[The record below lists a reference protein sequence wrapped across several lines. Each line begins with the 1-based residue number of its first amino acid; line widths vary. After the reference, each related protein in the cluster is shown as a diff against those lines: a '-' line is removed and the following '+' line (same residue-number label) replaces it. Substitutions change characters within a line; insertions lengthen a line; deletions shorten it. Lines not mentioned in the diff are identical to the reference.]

1 MTENIENNTKVK
13 GFFKKE
19 SKNLGNLT
27 VDFIQ
32 DFYPSYSVNND
43 IVDSLQNKEKEDSL
57 HLLNNSFTFYRICE
71 CKIYDVEDRFEY
83 FLEKLKKLFTTAYSI
98 KRNICYGIVSNNG
111 NVSLV
116 LGVYNKNSEDEAI
129 LPVIKGLLSG
139 IKIEKYDKKFINEK
153 DDNGKYKNRYVGC
166 ISGVPA
172 VKIDGEY
179 QKKDLSSLIRSLNKQ
194 NYTIMVLCKPIN
206 EDKIQEKINKAI
218 KIQDDCFAISKRT
231 LSLQTGKSEG
241 DTQTKNYN
249 ETKGKNENKSSGT
262 SMSGAVPL
270 AAAGAGLGSVIPGL
284 GTVSGGLI
292 GFIVGSTLN
301 FNMNKQEG
309 TNYSITEGYSKAI
322 SKTITENESI
332 SGDIQNGFAI
342 ELMKMAENMIER
354 LKIGRN
360 IGMWE
365 TLVSY
370 SSDSKL
376 AMDII
381 QGSLYS
387 EIASE
392 VTEILPPRVFPYFK
406 NKDATEQAII
416 PKGFF
421 DKNTKNKLCSLVTSE
436 EICGICSI
444 PIDNTFGF
452 EINESKGYALN
463 FVKGENYKTLGYVC
477 EYENPLENVPFGLS
491 EDDLNKHT
499 FVCGITGSGK
509 TNTVKKILESIDKP
523 FLVIEP
529 VKKEYRNIK
538 KDVEVY
544 TMGRPEINCIKM
556 NPFYVPMG
564 ISLQQHIDSLKDL
577 FSASFSFYGPMPY
590 IVEKCFYRI
599 YENKGWNLTFGLHS
613 YYLEKNKNNLSEEL
627 FDNNKLEEFYETTS
641 HKYLFPNMQDLKD
654 DVEYYINNE
663 MTYEGEVKG
672 NIEGAIKARI
682 DSLCVGAKGYMFNT
696 NENNMFDEYTV
707 EKENKILKL
716 NTILNQNSVFELEG
730 LADDS
735 DKAFAL
741 GLLIIY
747 INEYRQVNKEI
758 DNTKGLKHLLVIE
771 EAHRLLKNVST
782 EKNED
787 IGNPKGKAV
796 EHFTNMLAEMRSYGQ
811 GVIVAEQIPTKL
823 APDVI
828 KNSSN
833 KIIHR
838 IIAKDD
844 QEVIA
849 NTIGVYPKD
858 SIYLGNSKTGYTLC
872 HKEGM
877 VQPVIVKID
886 EVKSEN
892 KSDKQLYL
900 KDIDDKIF
908 NINKSII
915 KNQLSEYISV
925 WAVKT
930 LVSMMYNPNAEEIFN
945 GLNLAYEE
953 IENKIDLS
961 FINLIPSNKYKKQ
974 DYIKKCIY
982 ESIISLLV
990 SGVFS
995 NHKLPT
1001 DKFVSLID
1009 EIIKNPYILNEDND
1023 KDEDDDI
1030 IIKNKDKLLEEFGSF
1045 YNREP
1050 KNKSVEIV
1058 AQLYSKEYV
1067 NNYNITKAIDNFTLK
1082 SNNQF
1087 VEDVKNYLENK
1098 EKEVIK

>member
-1 MTENIENNTKVK
+1 MEDKKDIIIKEFEDDTKT
-13 GFFKKE
+13 
-19 SKNLGNLT
+19 LGEKT
-27 VDFIQ
+27 VNFIQ
-32 DFYPSYSVNND
+32 NFYPSYSVNND
-43 IVDSLQNKEKEDSL
+43 IAELEKENSL
-57 HLLNNSFTFYRICE
+57 DLLNSFTFYKICE
-71 CKIYDVEDRFEY
+71 CKIYNVDDRFEY
-83 FLEKLKKLFTTAYSI
+83 FLEKLKKLFTAAYSMN
-98 KRNICYGIVSNNG
+98 RNVYYGIVGDNG

-116 LGVYNKNSEDEAI
+116 LGVDAKNDKNETI
-129 LPVIKGLLSG
+129 LSIIKGLLSG
-139 IKIEKYDKKFINEK
+139 IKIEKYDKKFVIEK
-153 DDNGKYKNRYVGC
+153 DDNGKDKKRYVGC

-179 QKKDLSSLIRSLNKQ
+179 QKKDLSPLIRSLNKE
-194 NYTIMVLCKPIN
+194 NYTIMILCKPLKQ
-206 EDKIQEKINKAI
+206 DDIQEKIDKAI
-218 KIQDDCFAISKRT
+218 NIQDKCFAISKRT

-241 DTQTKNYN
+241 ETHTKSHSESEGQSIGVSAAPLLALAGAAIGSAILPGVGTSIGGGIGAMIGSAFNAN
-249 ETKGKNENKSSGT
+249 KTKG
-262 SMSGAVPL
+262 
-270 AAAGAGLGSVIPGL
+270 
-284 GTVSGGLI
+284 
-292 GFIVGSTLN
+292 
-301 FNMNKQEG
+301 
-309 TNYSITEGYSKAI
+309 TNHSYSEAI
-322 SKTITENESI
+322 SKTINENESI

-342 ELMKMAENMIER
+342 ELMKMAESTIER

-365 TLVSY
+365 TVISY

-392 VTEILPPRVFPYFK
+392 VPEILPPVVFPYE
-406 NKDATEQAII
+406 NAIEEQAII

-421 DKNTKNKLCSLVTSE
+421 ENEKDYKNNLCSLITSE

-444 PIDNTFGF
+444 PIENTFGF

-463 FVKGENYKTLGYVC
+463 YLKKENDKTLGYVC
-477 EYENPLENVPFGLS
+477 EYDNPLDNVPFGLS
-491 EDDLNKHT
+491 EEDLNKHV

-509 TNTVKKILESIDKP
+509 TNTVKKILESVNEP

-538 KDVEVY
+538 KDIEVY

-590 IVEKCFYRI
+590 IFEKCLYNI
-599 YENKGWNLTFGLHS
+599 YEKKGWNLTFGLHS
-613 YYLEKNKNNLSEEL
+613 YYLEENKNNLSEEL
-627 FDNNKLEEFYETTS
+627 FDNKKLEEFYKTIS
-641 HKYLFPNMQDLKD
+641 HKYLFPNMQDLKEE
-654 DVEYYINNE
+654 VAKYINK
-663 MTYEGEVKG
+663 MPYKGELKG

-696 NENNMFDEYTV
+696 NDMFDFD
-707 EKENKILKL
+707 I
-716 NTILNQNSVFELEG
+716 IFNQNSVFELEG

-747 INEYRQVNKEI
+747 INEYRQVDKEI
-758 DNTKGLKHLLVIE
+758 NNKKGLKHLLVIE

-833 KIIHR
+833 KIVHR

-844 QEVIA
+844 QEIIA
-849 NTIGVYPKD
+849 NTIGIYPED
-858 SIYLGNSKTGYTLC
+858 AIYLGNSKTGYALC

-886 EVKSEN
+886 EVESN
-892 KSDKQLYL
+892 NISDKNLYE
-900 KDIDDKIF
+900 KNIDDKIF

-930 LVSMMYNPNAEEIFN
+930 LVSIMYNPNAED
-945 GLNLAYEE
+945 LNSA
-953 IENKIDLS
+953 IDNKIDLS
-961 FINLIPSNKYKKQ
+961 SISLIPSNKYKKQ
-974 DYIKKCIY
+974 DYIKQCIY
-982 ESIISLLV
+982 ESIVSLLV

-995 NHKLPT
+995 NHKLPENNFI
-1001 DKFVSLID
+1001 KLID
-1009 EIIKNPYILNEDND
+1009 DTIKIPDNQNLTKLNKEL
-1023 KDEDDDI
+1023 DED
-1030 IIKNKDKLLEEFGSF
+1030 F
-1045 YNREP
+1045 YYHGNS

-1058 AQLYSKEYV
+1058 AQLVSKEYS
-1067 NNYNITKAIDNFTLK
+1067 NNYNIAQLINDFTLK
-1082 SNNQF
+1082 NNNQF
-1087 VEDVKNYLENK
+1087 IEDVKNYLEYLENK
-1098 EKEVIK
+1098 EENEVIK

>member
-1 MTENIENNTKVK
+1 MGDKKDIIKFEDDTKTLGALTEN
-13 GFFKKE
+13 
-19 SKNLGNLT
+19 
-27 VDFIQ
+27 FIQ
-32 DFYPSYSVNND
+32 NFYPSYSVNNN
-43 IVDSLQNKEKEDSL
+43 IAELEKENSL
-57 HLLNNSFTFYRICE
+57 DLLNSFTFYKICE
-71 CKIYDVEDRFEY
+71 CKIYDVDDRFEY
-83 FLEKLKKLFTTAYSI
+83 FLEKLKKLFTAAYSMNR
-98 KRNICYGIVSNNG
+98 KVYYGIVGDNG

-116 LGVYNKNSEDEAI
+116 LGVDAKNDENETI
-129 LPVIKGLLSG
+129 LSIIKGLLSG
-139 IKIEKYDKKFINEK
+139 IKIEKYDKKFVIEK
-153 DDNGKYKNRYVGC
+153 DDNGKDKKRYVGC

-179 QKKDLSSLIRSLNKQ
+179 QKKDLSPLIRSLNKE
-194 NYTIMVLCKPIN
+194 NYTIMILCKPLKQ
-206 EDKIQEKINKAI
+206 DDIQEKIDKAI
-218 KIQDDCFAISKRT
+218 NIQDKCFAISKRT
-231 LSLQTGKSEG
+231 LSLQTGETNTESR
-241 DTQTKNYN
+241 N
-249 ETKGKNENKSSGT
+249 ETTGKSDGQSIGV
-262 SMSGAVPL
+262 SAAPL
-270 AAAGAGLGSVIPGL
+270 LALAGAAIGSAIPGV
-284 GTVSGGLI
+284 GTFIGGGIGALI
-292 GFIVGSTLN
+292 GSA
-301 FNMNKQEG
+301 FNASKTKG
-309 TNYSITEGYSKAI
+309 TNHSYSEAI
-322 SKTITENESI
+322 SKTINENESI

-342 ELMKMAENMIER
+342 ELMKMTESTIER

-365 TLVSY
+365 TVISY

-392 VTEILPPRVFPYFK
+392 VPEILPPVVFPYE
-406 NKDATEQAII
+406 NAIEEQAII

-421 DKNTKNKLCSLVTSE
+421 ENEKDYKNNLCSLITSE

-444 PIDNTFGF
+444 PIENTFGF

-463 FVKGENYKTLGYVC
+463 YLKKENDKTLGHVC
-477 EYENPLENVPFGLS
+477 EYDNPLDNVPFGLS
-491 EDDLNKHT
+491 EEDLNKHV

-509 TNTVKKILESIDKP
+509 TNTVKKILESVNEP

-538 KDVEVY
+538 KDIEVY

-590 IVEKCFYRI
+590 IFEKCLYRI
-599 YENKGWNLTFGLHS
+599 YEKKGWNLTFGLHS
-613 YYLEKNKNNLSEEL
+613 YYLEKYKNNLSEEL
-627 FDNNKLEEFYETTS
+627 FDNKKLEEFYKTIS
-641 HKYLFPNMQDLKD
+641 HKYLFPNMQDLKEE
-654 DVEYYINNE
+654 VANYIKT
-663 MTYEGEVKG
+663 MSYEGELKG

-696 NENNMFDEYTV
+696 NDMFDFD
-707 EKENKILKL
+707 I
-716 NTILNQNSVFELEG
+716 IFNQNSVFELEG

-747 INEYRQVNKEI
+747 INEYRQVDKEI
-758 DNTKGLKHLLVIE
+758 NNKKGLKHLLVIE

-796 EHFTNMLAEMRSYGQ
+796 EHFTNMLAEIRSYGQ

-833 KIIHR
+833 KIVHR

-849 NTIGVYPKD
+849 NTIGIYPED
-858 SIYLGNSKTGYTLC
+858 AIYLGNSKTGYALC

-886 EVKSEN
+886 EVESN
-892 KSDKQLYL
+892 NISDKNLYE
-900 KDIDDKIF
+900 KNIDEKIK

-930 LVSMMYNPNAEEIFN
+930 LVSIMYNPNDKELYE
-945 GLNLAYEE
+945 GLDFAYNETD
-953 IENKIDLS
+953 NKIRLDS
-961 FINLIPSNKYKKQ
+961 ISLIKCNNKK
-974 DYIKKCIY
+974 DYIIECIN
-982 ESIISLLV
+982 EAIISLLV

-995 NHKLPT
+995 NHKFPT
-1001 DKFVSLID
+1001 DEFVSLID
-1009 EIIKNPYILNEDND
+1009 EIIHNPIILNDVVNKEDEQ
-1023 KDEDDDI
+1023 DECEQDI
-1030 IIKNKDKLLEEFGSF
+1030 TKKLYLLNEFENF
-1045 YNREP
+1045 YNGEP

-1058 AQLYSKEYV
+1058 AQLVSKEYS
-1067 NNYNITKAIDNFTLK
+1067 NNYNITQLINDFTLK
-1082 SNNQF
+1082 NNNQF
-1087 VEDVKNYLENK
+1087 IEDVKNYLEYLENK
-1098 EKEVIK
+1098 EEKEVIK

>member
-1 MTENIENNTKVK
+1 MEDKKDIIIKEFEKDTEK
-13 GFFKKE
+13 
-19 SKNLGNLT
+19 LGELT
-27 VDFIQ
+27 VDFIK

-43 IVDSLQNKEKEDSL
+43 IAKLEKENSL
-57 HLLNNSFTFYRICE
+57 DLLNSFTFHKICE
-71 CKIYDVEDRFEY
+71 CKIYDVDDRFEY
-83 FLEKLKKLFTTAYSI
+83 FLEKLKKLFTAAYSMN
-98 KRNICYGIVSNNG
+98 RNVYYGIVGNNG

-116 LGVYNKNSEDEAI
+116 LGVDAKNGENETI
-129 LPVIKGLLSG
+129 LSIIKGLLSG
-139 IKIEKYDKKFINEK
+139 IKIEKYDKKFVIEK
-153 DDNGKYKNRYVGC
+153 DDNGKDKKRFVGC

-179 QKKDLSSLIRSLNKQ
+179 QKKDLSPLIRSLNKE
-194 NYTIMVLCKPIN
+194 NYTIMILCKPLKKESIPNKIN
-206 EDKIQEKINKAI
+206 EAIN
-218 KIQDDCFAISKRT
+218 IQDKCFAISKRSISYQKGIAIGENKT
-231 LSLQTGKSEG
+231 TTEGVNYSKTQSSNFVMRLVDFFRGSQTETEGKSE
-241 DTQTKNYN
+241 
-249 ETKGKNENKSSGT
+249 
-262 SMSGAVPL
+262 
-270 AAAGAGLGSVIPGL
+270 SV
-284 GTVSGGLI
+284 S
-292 GFIVGSTLN
+292 
-301 FNMNKQEG
+301 E
-309 TNYSITEGYSKAI
+309 AI
-322 SKTITENESI
+322 SKTINENESI

-342 ELMKMAENMIER
+342 ELMKMAESTIER

-365 TLVSY
+365 TVISY

-392 VTEILPPRVFPYFK
+392 VPEILPPVVFPYK
-406 NKDATEQAII
+406 ETIEEQAII

-421 DKNTKNKLCSLVTSE
+421 ENEKDYKNNLCSLITSE

-444 PIDNTFGF
+444 PIENTFGF

-463 FVKGENYKTLGYVC
+463 YLKKENDKTLGYVC
-477 EYENPLENVPFGLS
+477 EYDNPLDNIPFGLS
-491 EDDLNKHT
+491 EEDLNKHV

-509 TNTVKKILESIDKP
+509 TNTVKKILESVNEP

-538 KDVEVY
+538 KDIEVY

-590 IVEKCFYRI
+590 IFEKCLYNI
-599 YENKGWNLTFGLHS
+599 YEKKGWNLTFGLHS
-613 YYLEKNKNNLSEEL
+613 YYLEENKNNLSEEL
-627 FDNNKLEEFYETTS
+627 FDNKKLEEFYKTIS
-641 HKYLFPNMQDLKD
+641 HKYLFPNMQDLKEE
-654 DVEYYINNE
+654 VANYIKT
-663 MTYEGEVKG
+663 MSYEGDVKG

-696 NENNMFDEYTV
+696 NDMFDFD
-707 EKENKILKL
+707 I
-716 NTILNQNSVFELEG
+716 IFNQNSVFELEG

-747 INEYRQVNKEI
+747 INEYRQVDKEI
-758 DNTKGLKHLLVIE
+758 NNKKGFKHLLVIE

-833 KIIHR
+833 KIVHR

-849 NTIGVYPKD
+849 NTIGIYPED
-858 SIYLGNSKTGYTLC
+858 AIYLGNSKTGYALC

-886 EVKSEN
+886 EVESN
-892 KSDKQLYL
+892 NISDKNLYE
-900 KDIDDKIF
+900 KNIDEKIK
-908 NINKSII
+908 NINKSVI
-915 KNQLSEYISV
+915 KKQLSNDIYA
-925 WAVKT
+925 WACKT
-930 LVSMMYNPNAEEIFN
+930 LISLMYNPNDKELYEGLDFAYNEID
-945 GLNLAYEE
+945 
-953 IENKIDLS
+953 NKIRLDS
-961 FINLIPSNKYKKQ
+961 ISLIKCNNKK
-974 DYIKKCIY
+974 DYIIECIN
-982 ESIISLLV
+982 EAIISLLV

-1001 DKFVSLID
+1001 DEFVSLID
-1009 EIIKNPYILNEDND
+1009 EIIHNPIILNDVVNKEDEQ
-1023 KDEDDDI
+1023 DECEQDI
-1030 IIKNKDKLLEEFGSF
+1030 TKKLYLLNEFENF
-1045 YNREP
+1045 YNGEP
-1050 KNKSVEIV
+1050 RNKSVEIV
-1058 AQLYSKEYV
+1058 AQLVSKEYS
-1067 NNYNITKAIDNFTLK
+1067 NNYNIAQLINDFILK
-1082 SNNQF
+1082 NNNKF
-1087 VEDVKNYLENK
+1087 IEDVKNYLEYLENK
-1098 EKEVIK
+1098 EEKEVIK

>member
-1 MTENIENNTKVK
+1 MTANVIDNKENNTKLK
-13 GFFKKE
+13 KFFEEE

-27 VDFIQ
+27 VDFIK

-43 IVDSLQNKEKEDSL
+43 IAELEKENSL
-57 HLLNNSFTFYRICE
+57 DLLNSFTFYKICE
-71 CKIYDVEDRFEY
+71 CKIYDVDDRFEY
-83 FLEKLKKLFTTAYSI
+83 FLEKLKKLFTAAYSMN
-98 KRNICYGIVSNNG
+98 RNVYYGIVGNNG

-116 LGVYNKNSEDEAI
+116 LGVDAKNDENETI
-129 LPVIKGLLSG
+129 LSIIKGLLSG
-139 IKIEKYDKKFINEK
+139 IKIEKYDKKFVIEK
-153 DDNGKYKNRYVGC
+153 DDNGKDKKRFVGC

-179 QKKDLSSLIRSLNKQ
+179 QKKDLSPLIRSLNKE
-194 NYTIMVLCKPIN
+194 NYTIMILCKPLKQ
-206 EDKIQEKINKAI
+206 DDIQEKIDKAI
-218 KIQDDCFAISKRT
+218 KIQDKCFAISKRT

-241 DTQTKNYN
+241 ETHTKSHSESEGQSIGVSAAPLLALAGAAIGSAIPGVGTVIGGGIGSLIGSAFNASK
-249 ETKGKNENKSSGT
+249 TKG
-262 SMSGAVPL
+262 
-270 AAAGAGLGSVIPGL
+270 
-284 GTVSGGLI
+284 
-292 GFIVGSTLN
+292 
-301 FNMNKQEG
+301 
-309 TNYSITEGYSKAI
+309 TNHSYSEAI
-322 SKTITENESI
+322 SKTINENESI

-342 ELMKMAENMIER
+342 ELMKMAESTIER

-365 TLVSY
+365 TVISY

-392 VTEILPPRVFPYFK
+392 VPEILPPVVFPYE
-406 NKDATEQAII
+406 NAIEEQAII

-421 DKNTKNKLCSLVTSE
+421 ENEKDYKNNLCSLITSE

-444 PIDNTFGF
+444 PIENTFGF

-463 FVKGENYKTLGYVC
+463 YLKKENDKTLGYVC
-477 EYENPLENVPFGLS
+477 EYDNPLDNVPFGLS
-491 EDDLNKHT
+491 EEDLNKHV

-509 TNTVKKILESIDKP
+509 TNTVKKILESVNEP

-538 KDVEVY
+538 KDIEVY

-590 IVEKCFYRI
+590 IVEKCLYRI
-599 YENKGWNLTFGLHS
+599 YEKKGWNLTFGLHS
-613 YYLEKNKNNLSEEL
+613 YYLEENKNNLSEEL
-627 FDNNKLEEFYETTS
+627 FDNSKLEEFYKTIS

-654 DVEYYINNE
+654 DVNYYINNE
-663 MTYEGEVKG
+663 MTYEGELKG

-696 NENNMFDEYTV
+696 NDMFDFD
-707 EKENKILKL
+707 I
-716 NTILNQNSVFELEG
+716 IFNQNSVFELEG

-747 INEYRQVNKEI
+747 INEYRQVDKEI
-758 DNTKGLKHLLVIE
+758 NNKKGLKHLLVIE

-833 KIIHR
+833 KIVHR

-844 QEVIA
+844 QEIIA
-849 NTIGVYPKD
+849 NTIGIYPED
-858 SIYLGNSKTGYTLC
+858 AIYLGNSKTGYALC
-872 HKEGM
+872 YKEGM

-886 EVKSEN
+886 EVESN
-892 KSDKQLYL
+892 NISDKNLYE
-900 KDIDDKIF
+900 KNIDDKIF

-930 LVSMMYNPNAEEIFN
+930 LVSIMYNPNAED
-945 GLNLAYEE
+945 LNSA
-953 IENKIDLS
+953 IDNKIDLS
-961 FINLIPSNKYKKQ
+961 SISLIPSNKYKKQ
-974 DYIKKCIY
+974 DYIKQCIY
-982 ESIISLLV
+982 ESIVSLLV

-1001 DKFVSLID
+1001 DEFVSLID
-1009 EIIKNPYILNEDND
+1009 EIIHNPIILNDVVNKEDEQ
-1023 KDEDDDI
+1023 DECEQDI
-1030 IIKNKDKLLEEFGSF
+1030 TKKLYLLNEFENF
-1045 YNREP
+1045 YNGEA

-1058 AQLYSKEYV
+1058 AQLVSKEYS
-1067 NNYNITKAIDNFTLK
+1067 NNYNIAQLINDFTLK
-1082 SNNQF
+1082 NNNQF
-1087 VEDVKNYLENK
+1087 IEDVKNYLEYLENK
-1098 EKEVIK
+1098 EEKEVIK

>member
-1 MTENIENNTKVK
+1 MGDKKDIIKFEDDTKTLGALTEN
-13 GFFKKE
+13 
-19 SKNLGNLT
+19 
-27 VDFIQ
+27 FIQ
-32 DFYPSYSVNND
+32 NFYPSYSVNNN
-43 IVDSLQNKEKEDSL
+43 IAELEKENSL
-57 HLLNNSFTFYRICE
+57 DLLNSFTFYKICE
-71 CKIYDVEDRFEY
+71 CKIYNVDDRFEY
-83 FLEKLKKLFTTAYSI
+83 FLEKLKKLFTAAYSMN
-98 KRNICYGIVSNNG
+98 RNVYYGIVGDNG

-116 LGVYNKNSEDEAI
+116 LGVDDKNGENETI
-129 LPVIKGLLSG
+129 LSIIKGLLSG
-139 IKIEKYDKKFINEK
+139 IKIEKYDKKFVIEK
-153 DDNGKYKNRYVGC
+153 DDNGKDKKRFVGC

-179 QKKDLSSLIRSLNKQ
+179 QKKDLSHLIRSLNKE
-194 NYTIMVLCKPIN
+194 NYTIMILCKPLKQESIQNKIN
-206 EDKIQEKINKAI
+206 EAIN
-218 KIQDDCFAISKRT
+218 IQDKCFAISKRSISYQKGSSEGKT
-231 LSLQTGKSEG
+231 KTITDGISYNKTQSSNFIMRLVDFFRGSQTKTEGKSE
-241 DTQTKNYN
+241 
-249 ETKGKNENKSSGT
+249 
-262 SMSGAVPL
+262 
-270 AAAGAGLGSVIPGL
+270 SV
-284 GTVSGGLI
+284 S
-292 GFIVGSTLN
+292 
-301 FNMNKQEG
+301 E
-309 TNYSITEGYSKAI
+309 AI
-322 SKTITENESI
+322 STTINENESI

-342 ELMKMAENMIER
+342 ELMKMAESTIER

-365 TLVSY
+365 TVISY

-392 VTEILPPRVFPYFK
+392 VPEILPPVVFSYK
-406 NKDATEQAII
+406 NAIEEQAII

-421 DKNTKNKLCSLVTSE
+421 ENEKDYKNNLCSLITSE

-444 PIDNTFGF
+444 PIENTFGF

-463 FVKGENYKTLGYVC
+463 YLKKENDKTLGYVC
-477 EYENPLENVPFGLS
+477 EYDNLLDNVPFGLS
-491 EDDLNKHT
+491 EEDLNKHV

-509 TNTVKKILESIDKP
+509 TNTVKKILESVNEP

-538 KDVEVY
+538 KDIEVY

-590 IVEKCFYRI
+590 IFEKCLYNI
-599 YENKGWNLTFGLHS
+599 YEKKGWNLTFGLHS
-613 YYLEKNKNNLSEEL
+613 YYLEKYKNNLSEEL
-627 FDNNKLEEFYETTS
+627 FDNKKLEEFYKTIS
-641 HKYLFPNMQDLKD
+641 HKYLFPNMQDLKEE
-654 DVEYYINNE
+654 VANYIKT
-663 MTYEGEVKG
+663 MSYEGELKG

-696 NENNMFDEYTV
+696 NDMFDFD
-707 EKENKILKL
+707 I
-716 NTILNQNSVFELEG
+716 IFNQNSVFELEG

-747 INEYRQVNKEI
+747 INEYRQVDKEI
-758 DNTKGLKHLLVIE
+758 NNKKGLKHLLVIE

-833 KIIHR
+833 KIVHR

-849 NTIGVYPKD
+849 NSIGIYPED
-858 SIYLGNSKTGYTLC
+858 AIYLGNSKTGYALC

-886 EVKSEN
+886 EVESN
-892 KSDKQLYL
+892 NILDKNLYR
-900 KDIDDKIF
+900 KDIDEKIK
-908 NINKSII
+908 NINKSVI
-915 KNQLSEYISV
+915 KNQMPKYISA
-925 WAVKT
+925 WAIKT
-930 LVSMMYNPNAEEIFN
+930 LISLMYNPNDKELYEGLDFAYNEID
-945 GLNLAYEE
+945 
-953 IENKIDLS
+953 NKIRLDS
-961 FINLIPSNKYKKQ
+961 ISLIKCNNKK
-974 DYIKKCIY
+974 DYIIECIN
-982 ESIISLLV
+982 EAIISLLV

-1001 DKFVSLID
+1001 DEFVSLID
-1009 EIIKNPYILNEDND
+1009 EIIHNPIILNDVVNKEDEQ
-1023 KDEDDDI
+1023 DECEQDI
-1030 IIKNKDKLLEEFGSF
+1030 TKKLYLLNEFENF
-1045 YNREP
+1045 YNGEP

-1058 AQLYSKEYV
+1058 AQLYSKEYA
-1067 NNYNITKAIDNFTLK
+1067 NNNNITNLINDYTLLE
-1082 SNNQF
+1082 NNQF
-1087 VEDVKNYLENK
+1087 IEDVKNYLEYLENK
-1098 EKEVIK
+1098 E

>member
-1 MTENIENNTKVK
+1 MEDKKDIIKFEDDTKT
-13 GFFKKE
+13 
-19 SKNLGNLT
+19 LGELT
-27 VDFIQ
+27 VNFIQ
-32 DFYPSYSVNND
+32 NFYPSYSVNND
-43 IVDSLQNKEKEDSL
+43 IPELKKENSLD
-57 HLLNNSFTFYRICE
+57 LLNSFTFYKICE
-71 CKIYDVEDRFEY
+71 CKIYDVDDRFEY
-83 FLEKLKKLFTTAYSI
+83 FLEKLKKLFTAAYSMN
-98 KRNICYGIVSNNG
+98 RNVYYGIVGNNG

-116 LGVYNKNSEDEAI
+116 LGVDAKNDENETI
-129 LPVIKGLLSG
+129 LSIIKGLLSG
-139 IKIEKYDKKFINEK
+139 IKIEKYDKKFVIEK
-153 DDNGKYKNRYVGC
+153 DDNGKDKKRFVGC

-179 QKKDLSSLIRSLNKQ
+179 QKKDLSPLIRSLNKE
-194 NYTIMVLCKPIN
+194 NYTIMILCKPLKK
-206 EDKIQEKINKAI
+206 ESIQEKINKAI
-218 KIQDDCFAISKRT
+218 KIQDECFAISKRT

-241 DTQTKNYN
+241 
-249 ETKGKNENKSSGT
+249 ETHTET
-262 SMSGAVPL
+262 
-270 AAAGAGLGSVIPGL
+270 
-284 GTVSGGLI
+284 
-292 GFIVGSTLN
+292 
-301 FNMNKQEG
+301 EG
-309 TNYSITEGYSKAI
+309 INYSKTQSSNFIMRLVDFFRGSQTETEGKSESVSEAI
-322 SKTITENESI
+322 SKTINENESI

-342 ELMKMAENMIER
+342 ELMKMAESTIER

-365 TLVSY
+365 TVIIY

-392 VTEILPPRVFPYFK
+392 VPEILPPVVFPYE
-406 NKDATEQAII
+406 NAIEEQAII

-421 DKNTKNKLCSLVTSE
+421 ENEKDYKNNLCSLITSE

-444 PIDNTFGF
+444 PIENTFGF

-463 FVKGENYKTLGYVC
+463 YLKKENDKTLGYVC
-477 EYENPLENVPFGLS
+477 EYDNPLDNVPFGLS
-491 EDDLNKHT
+491 EEDLNKHV

-509 TNTVKKILESIDKP
+509 TNTVKKILESVNEP

-529 VKKEYRNIK
+529 AKKEYRNIK
-538 KDVEVY
+538 KDIEVY

-590 IVEKCFYRI
+590 IVEKCLYRI
-599 YENKGWNLTFGLHS
+599 YEKKGWNLTFGLHS
-613 YYLEKNKNNLSEEL
+613 YYLEENKNNLLEEL
-627 FDNNKLEEFYETTS
+627 FDNKKLEEFYITIS
-641 HKYLFPNMQDLKD
+641 HKYLFPNMQDLKEE
-654 DVEYYINNE
+654 VANYIKT
-663 MTYEGEVKG
+663 MSYEGELKG

-696 NENNMFDEYTV
+696 NDMFDFD
-707 EKENKILKL
+707 I
-716 NTILNQNSVFELEG
+716 IFNQNSVFELEG

-747 INEYRQVNKEI
+747 INEYRQVDKEI
-758 DNTKGLKHLLVIE
+758 NNKKGLKHLLVIE

-833 KIIHR
+833 KIVHR

-849 NTIGVYPKD
+849 NTIGIYPED
-858 SIYLGNSKTGYTLC
+858 AIYLGNSKTGYALC

-886 EVKSEN
+886 EVESN
-892 KSDKQLYL
+892 NISDKNLYE
-900 KDIDDKIF
+900 KNIDEKIK

-915 KNQLSEYISV
+915 KNQLSNDIYA

-930 LVSMMYNPNAEEIFN
+930 LVSIMYNPNDKELYEGLDFAYNEIN
-945 GLNLAYEE
+945 
-953 IENKIDLS
+953 NKIYLYS
-961 FINLIPSNKYKKQ
+961 ISLIKCNNKK
-974 DYIKKCIY
+974 DYIIECIN
-982 ESIISLLV
+982 EAIISLLV

-1009 EIIKNPYILNEDND
+1009 EIIHNPIILNDVVNKEDEQ
-1023 KDEDDDI
+1023 DECEQDI
-1030 IIKNKDKLLEEFGSF
+1030 TKKLYLLNEFENF

-1058 AQLYSKEYV
+1058 TQLYSKEYA
-1067 NNYNITKAIDNFTLK
+1067 NNNNITNSINDYTLLK
-1082 SNNQF
+1082 NNQF
-1087 VEDVKNYLENK
+1087 VEDVKNYLEYLENK
-1098 EKEVIK
+1098 EEKEVIK

>member
-1 MTENIENNTKVK
+1 MTANEIDNKENNTKLK
-13 GFFKKE
+13 KFFEEE

-27 VDFIQ
+27 VDFIK

-43 IVDSLQNKEKEDSL
+43 IAKLEKENSL
-57 HLLNNSFTFYRICE
+57 DLLNSFTFYKICE
-71 CKIYDVEDRFEY
+71 CKIYDVDDRFEY
-83 FLEKLKKLFTTAYSI
+83 FLEKLKKLFTAAYSMNR
-98 KRNICYGIVSNNG
+98 KVYYGIVGDNG

-116 LGVYNKNSEDEAI
+116 LGVDAKNDKNETI
-129 LPVIKGLLSG
+129 LSIIKGLLSG
-139 IKIEKYDKKFINEK
+139 IKIEKYDKKFVIEK
-153 DDNGKYKNRYVGC
+153 DDNGKDKKRYVGC

-179 QKKDLSSLIRSLNKQ
+179 QKKDLSPLIRSLNKE
-194 NYTIMVLCKPIN
+194 NYTIMILCKPLKQ
-206 EDKIQEKINKAI
+206 DDIQEKIDKAI
-218 KIQDDCFAISKRT
+218 NIQDKCFAISKRT
-231 LSLQTGKSEG
+231 LSLQTGETNTESR
-241 DTQTKNYN
+241 N
-249 ETKGKNENKSSGT
+249 ETTGKSDGQSIGV
-262 SMSGAVPL
+262 SAAPL
-270 AAAGAGLGSVIPGL
+270 LALAGAAIGSAIPGV
-284 GTVSGGLI
+284 GTVIGGGI
-292 GFIVGSTLN
+292 GAMIGSA
-301 FNMNKQEG
+301 FNASKTKG
-309 TNYSITEGYSKAI
+309 TNHSYSKAI
-322 SKTITENESI
+322 SNTINKNKSI

-342 ELMKMAENMIER
+342 ELMKMAESTIER

-365 TLVSY
+365 TVISY

-392 VTEILPPRVFPYFK
+392 VPEILPPVVFPYK
-406 NKDATEQAII
+406 EAIEEQAII

-421 DKNTKNKLCSLVTSE
+421 ENEKDYKNNLCSLITSE

-444 PIDNTFGF
+444 PIENTFGF

-463 FVKGENYKTLGYVC
+463 YLKKENDKTLGYVC
-477 EYENPLENVPFGLS
+477 EYDNPLDNVPFGLS
-491 EDDLNKHT
+491 EEDLNKHV

-538 KDVEVY
+538 KDIEVY

-590 IVEKCFYRI
+590 IVEKCLYRI
-599 YENKGWNLTFGLHS
+599 YEKKGWNLTFGLHS
-613 YYLEKNKNNLSEEL
+613 YYLEENKNNLSEEL
-627 FDNNKLEEFYETTS
+627 FDNSKLEEFYKTTS
-641 HKYLFPNMQDLKD
+641 HKYLFPNMQDLKEE
-654 DVEYYINNE
+654 VAKYIKT
-663 MTYEGEVKG
+663 MSYEGELKG

-696 NENNMFDEYTV
+696 NDMFDFD
-707 EKENKILKL
+707 I
-716 NTILNQNSVFELEG
+716 IFNQNSVFELEG

-747 INEYRQVNKEI
+747 INEYRQVDKEI
-758 DNTKGLKHLLVIE
+758 NNKKGLKHLLVIE

-833 KIIHR
+833 KIVHR

-849 NTIGVYPKD
+849 NTIGIYPED
-858 SIYLGNSKTGYTLC
+858 AIYLGNSKTGYALC

-886 EVKSEN
+886 EVESN
-892 KSDKQLYL
+892 NISDKNLYE
-900 KDIDDKIF
+900 KNIDEKIK

-930 LVSMMYNPNAEEIFN
+930 LVSIMYNPNAED
-945 GLNLAYEE
+945 LNSA
-953 IENKIDLS
+953 IDNKIDLS
-961 FINLIPSNKYKKQ
+961 SISLIPSNKYKKQ
-974 DYIKKCIY
+974 DYIKQCIY
-982 ESIISLLV
+982 ESIVSLLV

-995 NHKLPT
+995 NHKLPENNFI
-1001 DKFVSLID
+1001 KLID
-1009 EIIKNPYILNEDND
+1009 DTIKIPDNQNLTKLNKEL
-1023 KDEDDDI
+1023 DEY
-1030 IIKNKDKLLEEFGSF
+1030 F
-1045 YNREP
+1045 YYHGNS

-1058 AQLYSKEYV
+1058 AQLVSKEYS
-1067 NNYNITKAIDNFTLK
+1067 NNYNIAQLINDFTLK
-1082 SNNQF
+1082 NNNQF
-1087 VEDVKNYLENK
+1087 IEDVKNYLEYLENK
-1098 EKEVIK
+1098 EEKEVIK

>member
-1 MTENIENNTKVK
+1 MGDKKDIIKFEDDTKT
-13 GFFKKE
+13 
-19 SKNLGNLT
+19 LGELT
-27 VDFIQ
+27 VNFIQ
-32 DFYPSYSVNND
+32 NFYPSYSVNND
-43 IVDSLQNKEKEDSL
+43 IAELEKENSL
-57 HLLNNSFTFYRICE
+57 DLLNSFTFYKICE
-71 CKIYDVEDRFEY
+71 CKIYDVDDRFEY
-83 FLEKLKKLFTTAYSI
+83 FLEKLKKLFTAAYSMN
-98 KRNICYGIVSNNG
+98 RNVYYGIVGDNG

-116 LGVYNKNSEDEAI
+116 FGVDAKNGENETI
-129 LPVIKGLLSG
+129 LSIIKGLLSG
-139 IKIEKYDKKFINEK
+139 IKIEKYDKKFIIEK
-153 DDNGKYKNRYVGC
+153 DDNGKDKKRYVGC

-179 QKKDLSSLIRSLNKQ
+179 QKKDLSPLIRSLNKE
-194 NYTIMVLCKPIN
+194 NYTIMILCKPLKQ
-206 EDKIQEKINKAI
+206 ESIQEKINEAI
-218 KIQDDCFAISKRT
+218 NIQDKCFAISKRT

-241 DTQTKNYN
+241 
-249 ETKGKNENKSSGT
+249 ETHTET
-262 SMSGAVPL
+262 
-270 AAAGAGLGSVIPGL
+270 
-284 GTVSGGLI
+284 
-292 GFIVGSTLN
+292 
-301 FNMNKQEG
+301 EG
-309 TNYSITEGYSKAI
+309 VNYSKTQSSNFIMRLVDFFRGSQTETEGKSESVSEAI
-322 SKTITENESI
+322 SKTINENKSI
-332 SGDIQNGFAI
+332 AGDIQNGFAI
-342 ELMKMAENMIER
+342 ELMKMAESTIER

-365 TLVSY
+365 TVISY

-392 VTEILPPRVFPYFK
+392 VPEILPPVVFPYE
-406 NKDATEQAII
+406 NTIEEQAII

-421 DKNTKNKLCSLVTSE
+421 ENEKDYKNNLCSLITSE

-444 PIDNTFGF
+444 PIENTFGF

-463 FVKGENYKTLGYVC
+463 YLKKENDKTLGYVC
-477 EYENPLENVPFGLS
+477 EYDNPLDNVPFGLS
-491 EDDLNKHT
+491 EEDLNKHV

-509 TNTVKKILESIDKP
+509 TNTVKKILESVNEP

-538 KDVEVY
+538 KDIEVY

-590 IVEKCFYRI
+590 IFEKCLYNI
-599 YENKGWNLTFGLHS
+599 YEKKGWNLTFGLHS
-613 YYLEKNKNNLSEEL
+613 YYLEENKNNLSEEL
-627 FDNNKLEEFYETTS
+627 FDNKKLEEFYKTIS
-641 HKYLFPNMQDLKD
+641 HKYLFPNMQDLKEE
-654 DVEYYINNE
+654 VAKYINK
-663 MTYEGEVKG
+663 MPYKGELKG

-696 NENNMFDEYTV
+696 NDMFDFD
-707 EKENKILKL
+707 I
-716 NTILNQNSVFELEG
+716 IFNQNSVFELEG

-747 INEYRQVNKEI
+747 INEYRQVDKEI
-758 DNTKGLKHLLVIE
+758 NNKKGLKHLLVIE

-811 GVIVAEQIPTKL
+811 GVIVAEQIPNKL

-833 KIIHR
+833 KIVHR

-849 NTIGVYPKD
+849 NSIGIYPED
-858 SIYLGNSKTGYTLC
+858 AIYLGNSKTGYALC

-886 EVKSEN
+886 EVESN
-892 KSDKQLYL
+892 NISDKNLYE
-900 KDIDDKIF
+900 KNIDEKIK
-908 NINKSII
+908 NINKSVI
-915 KNQLSEYISV
+915 KNQLSNDIYA
-925 WAVKT
+925 WACKT
-930 LVSMMYNPNAEEIFN
+930 LISLMYNPNDKELYEGLDFAYNEID
-945 GLNLAYEE
+945 
-953 IENKIDLS
+953 NKIRLDS
-961 FINLIPSNKYKKQ
+961 ISLIKCNNKK
-974 DYIKKCIY
+974 DYIIECIN
-982 ESIISLLV
+982 EAIISLLV

-1001 DKFVSLID
+1001 YEFVSLID
-1009 EIIKNPYILNEDND
+1009 EIIHNPIILNDVVNKEDEQ
-1023 KDEDDDI
+1023 DECEQDI
-1030 IIKNKDKLLEEFGSF
+1030 TKKLYLLNEFENF
-1045 YNREP
+1045 YNVEP

-1058 AQLYSKEYV
+1058 AQLYSKEYA
-1067 NNYNITKAIDNFTLK
+1067 NNNNITNSINDYTLLK
-1082 SNNQF
+1082 NNQF
-1087 VEDVKNYLENK
+1087 VEDVKNYLEYLENK
-1098 EKEVIK
+1098 EEKEVIK

>member
-1 MTENIENNTKVK
+1 MTANEIDNKENNTKLK
-13 GFFKKE
+13 KFFEEE
-19 SKNLGNLT
+19 SKNLGKFT
-27 VDFIQ
+27 IDFIK
-32 DFYPSYSVNND
+32 DFYPSYSVNDD
-43 IVDSLQNKEKEDSL
+43 ILASLPKEDSL
-57 HLLNNSFTFYRICE
+57 YLLNNSFTFYRICE

-98 KRNICYGIVSNNG
+98 KRNICYGIVSDNG

-116 LGVYNKNSEDEAI
+116 LGVDKNSENETI

-153 DDNGKYKNRYVGC
+153 DDNVKDKNRFVGC
-166 ISGVPA
+166 ISGVPT

-179 QKKDLSSLIRSLNKQ
+179 RKKDLSPLIRSLNGQ
-194 NYTIMVLCKPIN
+194 NYTIMVLCKPID
-206 EDKIQEKINKAI
+206 EKKIQEKINKAI
-218 KIQDDCFAISKRT
+218 EIQDKCFAISKRT

-241 DTQTKNYN
+241 DTHTKSYN
-249 ETKGKNENKSSGT
+249 ETNGESESKSFG
-262 SMSGAVPL
+262 MSGAIPL
-270 AAAGAGLGSVIPGL
+270 AAAGAGLGSVIPVL
-284 GTVSGGLI
+284 GTVAGASIGL
-292 GFIVGSTLN
+292 IVGSALN
-301 FNMNKQEG
+301 FNKSKG
-309 TNYSITEGYSKAI
+309 TNHSITEGYSDAI

-370 SSDSKL
+370 SSDSEL

-392 VTEILPPRVFPYFK
+392 TPEILHPRVFPYFK

-421 DKNTKNKLCSLVTSE
+421 ENEENKENQLCSLVTSE

-452 EINESKGYALN
+452 EINEAKGYALN
-463 FVKGENYKTLGYVC
+463 FVKRENDKTLGYVC
-477 EYENPLENVPFGLS
+477 EYDRPLDNVPFGLS

-556 NPFYVPMG
+556 NPFYVPIG

-590 IVEKCFYRI
+590 IVEKCLYRI
-599 YENKGWNLTFGLHS
+599 YEKKGWNLTFGLHS
-613 YYLEKNKNNLSEEL
+613 YYIEKNKNNLSEEL
-627 FDNNKLEEFYETTS
+627 FDNSKLEEFYKTIS

-654 DVEYYINNE
+654 DVNYYINNE

-696 NENNMFDEYTV
+696 NDMFDFD
-707 EKENKILKL
+707 
-716 NTILNQNSVFELEG
+716 TIFNQNSVFELEG

-771 EAHRLLKNVST
+771 EAHRLLKNIST

-796 EHFTNMLAEMRSYGQ
+796 EHFTNMLAEMRSYRQ

-849 NTIGVYPKD
+849 NTVGVYPKD
-858 SIYLGNSKTGYTLC
+858 AIYLGNSKTGYALC

-900 KDIDDKIF
+900 KDIDEKIF

-915 KNQLSEYISV
+915 KNQLSEYISA

-930 LVSMMYNPNAEEIFN
+930 LVSIMYNPNAEEIFN
-945 GLNLAYEE
+945 GLNFAYEE
-953 IENKIDLS
+953 IDNKIYLDSISLIKCDNKKDCIIQCINEEI
-961 FINLIPSNKYKKQ
+961 INL
-974 DYIKKCIY
+974 
-982 ESIISLLV
+982 LA

-1001 DKFVSLID
+1001 DEFVSLID
-1009 EIIKNPYILNEDND
+1009 EIIKNPYILDAYYILDEDND
-1023 KDEDDDI
+1023 KDNDENDEI
-1030 IIKNKDKLLEEFGSF
+1030 MIKIKNKDKLLEEFGSF

-1050 KNKSVEIV
+1050 KNKSLEIV
-1058 AQLYSKEYV
+1058 AQLYSKEYA

-1082 SNNQF
+1082 NNNQF
-1087 VEDVKNYLENK
+1087 VEDVKNYLEYLENK
-1098 EKEVIK
+1098 EKEIIK

>member
-1 MTENIENNTKVK
+1 MEDKKDIIIKEFEDDTKT
-13 GFFKKE
+13 
-19 SKNLGNLT
+19 LGELT
-27 VDFIQ
+27 VNFIQ
-32 DFYPSYSVNND
+32 NFYPSYSVNND
-43 IVDSLQNKEKEDSL
+43 IAKLEKENSL
-57 HLLNNSFTFYRICE
+57 DLLNSFTFYKICE
-71 CKIYDVEDRFEY
+71 CKIYDVDDRFEY
-83 FLEKLKKLFTTAYSI
+83 FLEKLKKLFTAAYSMN
-98 KRNICYGIVSNNG
+98 RNVYYGIVGNNG

-116 LGVYNKNSEDEAI
+116 LGVDAKNDENETI
-129 LPVIKGLLSG
+129 LSIIKGLLSG
-139 IKIEKYDKKFINEK
+139 IKIEKYDKKFIIEK
-153 DDNGKYKNRYVGC
+153 DDNGKDKKRFVGC

-179 QKKDLSSLIRSLNKQ
+179 QKKDLSPLIRSLNKE
-194 NYTIMVLCKPIN
+194 NYTIMILCKPLKQ
-206 EDKIQEKINKAI
+206 ESIQEKINEAI
-218 KIQDDCFAISKRT
+218 NIQDKCFAISKRT

-241 DTQTKNYN
+241 ETHTKSHSESEGQSIGVSAAPLLALAGAAIGSAIPGVGTFIGGGIGAMIGSAFNASK
-249 ETKGKNENKSSGT
+249 TKG
-262 SMSGAVPL
+262 
-270 AAAGAGLGSVIPGL
+270 
-284 GTVSGGLI
+284 
-292 GFIVGSTLN
+292 
-301 FNMNKQEG
+301 
-309 TNYSITEGYSKAI
+309 TNHSYSEAI
-322 SKTITENESI
+322 SKTINENESI

-342 ELMKMAENMIER
+342 ELMKMAESTIER

-365 TLVSY
+365 TVISY

-392 VTEILPPRVFPYFK
+392 VPEILPPVVFPYK
-406 NKDATEQAII
+406 NAIEERAII

-421 DKNTKNKLCSLVTSE
+421 ENEKDYKNNLCSLITSE

-444 PIDNTFGF
+444 PIENTFGF

-463 FVKGENYKTLGYVC
+463 YLKKENDKTLGYVC
-477 EYENPLENVPFGLS
+477 EYDNPLDNVPFGLS
-491 EDDLNKHT
+491 EEDLNKHV

-509 TNTVKKILESIDKP
+509 TNTVKKILESVNEP

-538 KDVEVY
+538 KDIEVY

-590 IVEKCFYRI
+590 IVEKCLYRI
-599 YENKGWNLTFGLHS
+599 YEKKGWNLTFGLHS
-613 YYLEKNKNNLSEEL
+613 YYLEKYKNNLSEEL
-627 FDNNKLEEFYETTS
+627 FDNKKLEEFYKTIS
-641 HKYLFPNMQDLKD
+641 HKYLFPNMQDLKEE
-654 DVEYYINNE
+654 VANYIKT
-663 MTYEGEVKG
+663 MSYEGELKG
-672 NIEGAIKARI
+672 NIEGAIKSRI
-682 DSLCVGAKGYMFNT
+682 ESLCVGAKGYMFNT
-696 NENNMFDEYTV
+696 NDMFDFD
-707 EKENKILKL
+707 I
-716 NTILNQNSVFELEG
+716 IFNQNSVFELEG

-747 INEYRQVNKEI
+747 INEYRQVDKEI
-758 DNTKGLKHLLVIE
+758 NNKKGLKHLLVIE

-833 KIIHR
+833 KIVHR

-849 NTIGVYPKD
+849 NTIGIYPED
-858 SIYLGNSKTGYTLC
+858 AIYLGNSKTGYALC

-886 EVKSEN
+886 EVESN
-892 KSDKQLYL
+892 NISDKNLYE
-900 KDIDDKIF
+900 KNIDEKIK
-908 NINKSII
+908 NINKSVI
-915 KNQLSEYISV
+915 KNQLSNDIYA
-925 WAVKT
+925 WAIKT
-930 LVSMMYNPNAEEIFN
+930 LISLMYNPNDKELYEGLDFAYNEID
-945 GLNLAYEE
+945 
-953 IENKIDLS
+953 NKIRLDS
-961 FINLIPSNKYKKQ
+961 ISLIKCNNKK
-974 DYIKKCIY
+974 DYIIECIN
-982 ESIISLLV
+982 EAIISLLV

-1001 DKFVSLID
+1001 DEFVSLID
-1009 EIIKNPYILNEDND
+1009 EIIHNPIILNDVVNKEDEQ
-1023 KDEDDDI
+1023 DECEQDI
-1030 IIKNKDKLLEEFGSF
+1030 TKKLYLLNEFENF
-1045 YNREP
+1045 YNGEP

-1058 AQLYSKEYV
+1058 AQLYSKEYA
-1067 NNYNITKAIDNFTLK
+1067 NNNNITNSINDYTLLK
-1082 SNNQF
+1082 NNQF
-1087 VEDVKNYLENK
+1087 VEDVKNYLEYLENK
-1098 EKEVIK
+1098 EEKEVIK

>member
-1 MTENIENNTKVK
+1 MGDKKDIIKFEDDTKT
-13 GFFKKE
+13 
-19 SKNLGNLT
+19 LGELT
-27 VDFIQ
+27 VNFIQ
-32 DFYPSYSVNND
+32 NFYPSYSVNND
-43 IVDSLQNKEKEDSL
+43 IAELEKENSL
-57 HLLNNSFTFYRICE
+57 DLLNSFTFYKICE
-71 CKIYDVEDRFEY
+71 CKIYDVDDRFEY
-83 FLEKLKKLFTTAYSI
+83 FLEKLKKLFTAAYSMN
-98 KRNICYGIVSNNG
+98 RNVYYGIVGNNG

-116 LGVYNKNSEDEAI
+116 LGVDAKNGENETI
-129 LPVIKGLLSG
+129 LSIIKGLLSG
-139 IKIEKYDKKFINEK
+139 IKIEKYDKKFVNEK
-153 DDNGKYKNRYVGC
+153 DDNGKDKKRFVGC

-179 QKKDLSSLIRSLNKQ
+179 QKKDLSPLIRSLNKE
-194 NYTIMVLCKPIN
+194 NYTIMILCKPL
-206 EDKIQEKINKAI
+206 EQDDIQKKINKAI
-218 KIQDDCFAISKRT
+218 EIQDKCFEISKRT

-241 DTQTKNYN
+241 
-249 ETKGKNENKSSGT
+249 ETHTET
-262 SMSGAVPL
+262 
-270 AAAGAGLGSVIPGL
+270 
-284 GTVSGGLI
+284 
-292 GFIVGSTLN
+292 
-301 FNMNKQEG
+301 EG
-309 TNYSITEGYSKAI
+309 VNYSKTQSSNFIMRLVDFFRGSQTETEGKSESVSEAI
-322 SKTITENESI
+322 SKTINENKSI

-342 ELMKMAENMIER
+342 ELMKMAESTIER

-365 TLVSY
+365 TVISY

-392 VTEILPPRVFPYFK
+392 VPEILPPVIFPY
-406 NKDATEQAII
+406 KDTIEEQAII

-421 DKNTKNKLCSLVTSE
+421 ENEKDYKNNLCSLITSE

-444 PIDNTFGF
+444 PIENTFGF

-463 FVKGENYKTLGYVC
+463 YLKKENDKTLGYVC
-477 EYENPLENVPFGLS
+477 EYDNPLDNVPFGLS
-491 EDDLNKHT
+491 EEDLNKHV

-509 TNTVKKILESIDKP
+509 TNTVKKILESVNEP

-538 KDVEVY
+538 KDIEVY

-556 NPFYVPMG
+556 NPFYIPMG

-590 IVEKCFYRI
+590 IFEKCLYNI
-599 YENKGWNLTFGLHS
+599 YEKKGWNLTFGLHS
-613 YYLEKNKNNLSEEL
+613 YYLEENKNNLSEEL
-627 FDNNKLEEFYETTS
+627 FDNKKLEEFYKTIS
-641 HKYLFPNMQDLKD
+641 HKYLFPNMQDLKEE
-654 DVEYYINNE
+654 VAKYINK
-663 MTYEGEVKG
+663 MPYKGELKG

-696 NENNMFDEYTV
+696 NDMFDFD
-707 EKENKILKL
+707 I
-716 NTILNQNSVFELEG
+716 IFNQNSVFELEG

-747 INEYRQVNKEI
+747 INEYRQVDKEI
-758 DNTKGLKHLLVIE
+758 NNKKGLKHLLVIE

-833 KIIHR
+833 KIVHR

-849 NTIGVYPKD
+849 NTIGIYPED
-858 SIYLGNSKTGYTLC
+858 AIYLGNSKTGYALC

-886 EVKSEN
+886 EVESN
-892 KSDKQLYL
+892 NISDKNLYR
-900 KDIDDKIF
+900 KDIDEKIK
-908 NINKSII
+908 NINKSVI
-915 KNQLSEYISV
+915 KNQPSNDIYA
-925 WAVKT
+925 WACKT
-930 LVSMMYNPNAEEIFN
+930 LISLMYNPNDKELYEGLDFACNEID
-945 GLNLAYEE
+945 
-953 IENKIDLS
+953 NKIRLYS
-961 FINLIPSNKYKKQ
+961 ISLIKCNNKK
-974 DYIKKCIY
+974 DYIIECIN
-982 ESIISLLV
+982 EAIISLLV

-1001 DKFVSLID
+1001 YEFVSLID
-1009 EIIKNPYILNEDND
+1009 EIIHNPIILNDVVNKEDEQ
-1023 KDEDDDI
+1023 DECEQDI
-1030 IIKNKDKLLEEFGSF
+1030 TKKLYLLNEFENF
-1045 YNREP
+1045 YNGEP

-1058 AQLYSKEYV
+1058 AQLVSKEYS
-1067 NNYNITKAIDNFTLK
+1067 NNYNIAQLINDFTLK
-1082 SNNQF
+1082 NNNQF
-1087 VEDVKNYLENK
+1087 IEDVKNYLEYLENK
-1098 EKEVIK
+1098 EEKEVIK

>member
-1 MTENIENNTKVK
+1 MTANEIDNKENNTKLK
-13 GFFKKE
+13 KFFEEE

-27 VDFIQ
+27 VNFIEN
-32 DFYPSYSVNND
+32 FYPSYSVNND
-43 IVDSLQNKEKEDSL
+43 IAKLEKENSL
-57 HLLNNSFTFYRICE
+57 DLLNSFTFYKICE
-71 CKIYDVEDRFEY
+71 CKIYDVDDRFEY
-83 FLEKLKKLFTTAYSI
+83 FLEKLKKLFTAAYSMN
-98 KRNICYGIVSNNG
+98 RNVYYGIVGDNG

-116 LGVYNKNSEDEAI
+116 LGVDDKNGENETI
-129 LPVIKGLLSG
+129 LSIIKGLLSG
-139 IKIEKYDKKFINEK
+139 IKIEKYDKKFVIEK
-153 DDNGKYKNRYVGC
+153 DDNGKDKKRFVGC

-179 QKKDLSSLIRSLNKQ
+179 QKKDLSPLIRSLNKE
-194 NYTIMVLCKPIN
+194 NYTIMILCKPLKQESIQNKIN
-206 EDKIQEKINKAI
+206 EAI
-218 KIQDDCFAISKRT
+218 KIQDECFAISKRSISYQKGSSEGKT
-231 LSLQTGKSEG
+231 KTITDGISYSKTQSSNFIMRLFDFFRGSQTETEGKSE
-241 DTQTKNYN
+241 
-249 ETKGKNENKSSGT
+249 
-262 SMSGAVPL
+262 
-270 AAAGAGLGSVIPGL
+270 SV
-284 GTVSGGLI
+284 S
-292 GFIVGSTLN
+292 
-301 FNMNKQEG
+301 E
-309 TNYSITEGYSKAI
+309 AI
-322 SKTITENESI
+322 SNTINKNKSI

-342 ELMKMAENMIER
+342 ELMKMAESTIER

-365 TLVSY
+365 TVISY

-392 VTEILPPRVFPYFK
+392 VPEILPPVVFPYE
-406 NKDATEQAII
+406 NAIEEQAII

-421 DKNTKNKLCSLVTSE
+421 ENEKDYKNNLCSLITSE

-444 PIDNTFGF
+444 PIENTFGF

-463 FVKGENYKTLGYVC
+463 YLKKENDKTLGYVC
-477 EYENPLENVPFGLS
+477 EYDNPLDNVPFGLS
-491 EDDLNKHT
+491 EEDLNKHV

-509 TNTVKKILESIDKP
+509 TNTVKKILESVNEP

-538 KDVEVY
+538 KDIEVY

-590 IVEKCFYRI
+590 IVEKCLYRI
-599 YENKGWNLTFGLHS
+599 YEKKGWNLTFGLHS
-613 YYLEKNKNNLSEEL
+613 YYLEENKNSLSEEL
-627 FDNNKLEEFYETTS
+627 FDNKKLEEFYKTIS
-641 HKYLFPNMQDLKD
+641 HKYLFPNMQDLKEE
-654 DVEYYINNE
+654 VANYIKT
-663 MTYEGEVKG
+663 MSYEGELKG

-696 NENNMFDEYTV
+696 NDMFDFD
-707 EKENKILKL
+707 I
-716 NTILNQNSVFELEG
+716 IFNQNSVFELEG

-747 INEYRQVNKEI
+747 INEYRQVDKEI
-758 DNTKGLKHLLVIE
+758 NNKKGLKHLLVIE

-833 KIIHR
+833 KIVHR

-849 NTIGVYPKD
+849 NTIGIYPED
-858 SIYLGNSKTGYTLC
+858 AIYLGNSKTGYALC

-886 EVKSEN
+886 EVESN
-892 KSDKQLYL
+892 NISDKNLYE
-900 KDIDDKIF
+900 KNIDEKIK
-908 NINKSII
+908 NINKSVI
-915 KNQLSEYISV
+915 KNQLPKYISA
-925 WAVKT
+925 WAIKT
-930 LVSMMYNPNAEEIFN
+930 LISLMYNPNYKELYEGLDFAYNEID
-945 GLNLAYEE
+945 
-953 IENKIDLS
+953 NKIRLDS
-961 FINLIPSNKYKKQ
+961 ISLIKCNNKK
-974 DYIKKCIY
+974 DYIIECIN
-982 ESIISLLV
+982 EAIISLLV
-990 SGVFS
+990 SGIFS

-1001 DKFVSLID
+1001 DEFVSLIY
-1009 EIIKNPYILNEDND
+1009 EIIHNPIILNDVVNKEDEQ
-1023 KDEDDDI
+1023 DECEQDI
-1030 IIKNKDKLLEEFGSF
+1030 TKKLYLLNEFENF
-1045 YNREP
+1045 YNGEP

-1058 AQLYSKEYV
+1058 AQLVSKEYS
-1067 NNYNITKAIDNFTLK
+1067 NNYNIVQLINDFTLK
-1082 SNNQF
+1082 NNNQF
-1087 VEDVKNYLENK
+1087 IEDVKNYLEYLENK
-1098 EKEVIK
+1098 EEKEVIK

>member
-1 MTENIENNTKVK
+1 MEDKKDIIIKEFKKDTEKLGKSTVNFIEN
-13 GFFKKE
+13 
-19 SKNLGNLT
+19 
-27 VDFIQ
+27 
-32 DFYPSYSVNND
+32 FYPYYSVNND
-43 IVDSLQNKEKEDSL
+43 IAKLEKENSL
-57 HLLNNSFTFYRICE
+57 DLLNSFTFYKICE
-71 CKIYDVEDRFEY
+71 CKIYDVDDRFEY
-83 FLEKLKKLFTTAYSI
+83 FLEKLKKLFTAAYSMN
-98 KRNICYGIVSNNG
+98 RNVYYGIVGDNG

-116 LGVYNKNSEDEAI
+116 FGVDAKNGENETI
-129 LPVIKGLLSG
+129 LSIIKGLLSG
-139 IKIEKYDKKFINEK
+139 IKIEKYDKKFIIEK
-153 DDNGKYKNRYVGC
+153 DDNGKDKKRYVGC

-179 QKKDLSSLIRSLNKQ
+179 QKKDLSPLIRSLNKE
-194 NYTIMVLCKPIN
+194 NYTIMILCKPLKQ
-206 EDKIQEKINKAI
+206 ESIQEKINEAI
-218 KIQDDCFAISKRT
+218 NIQDKCFAISKRT

-241 DTQTKNYN
+241 
-249 ETKGKNENKSSGT
+249 ETHTET
-262 SMSGAVPL
+262 
-270 AAAGAGLGSVIPGL
+270 
-284 GTVSGGLI
+284 
-292 GFIVGSTLN
+292 
-301 FNMNKQEG
+301 EG
-309 TNYSITEGYSKAI
+309 VNYSKTQSSNFIMRLVDFFRGSQTETEGKSESVSEAI
-322 SKTITENESI
+322 SKTINENKSI
-332 SGDIQNGFAI
+332 AGDIQNGFAI
-342 ELMKMAENMIER
+342 ELMKMAESTIER

-365 TLVSY
+365 TVISY

-392 VTEILPPRVFPYFK
+392 VPEILSPVVFPYE
-406 NKDATEQAII
+406 NAIEEQAII

-421 DKNTKNKLCSLVTSE
+421 ENEKDYKNNLCSLITSE

-444 PIDNTFGF
+444 PIENTFGF

-463 FVKGENYKTLGYVC
+463 YLKKENDKTLGYVC
-477 EYENPLENVPFGLS
+477 EYDNPLDNVPFGLS
-491 EDDLNKHT
+491 EEDLNKHV

-509 TNTVKKILESIDKP
+509 TNTVKKILESVNEP

-538 KDVEVY
+538 KDIEVY

-590 IVEKCFYRI
+590 IFEKCLYNI
-599 YENKGWNLTFGLHS
+599 YEKKGWNLTFGLHS
-613 YYLEKNKNNLSEEL
+613 YYLEKYKNNLSEEL
-627 FDNNKLEEFYETTS
+627 FDNSKLEEFYKTIS
-641 HKYLFPNMQDLKD
+641 HKYLFPNMQDLKEE
-654 DVEYYINNE
+654 VANYIKT
-663 MTYEGEVKG
+663 MSYEGDVKG

-696 NENNMFDEYTV
+696 NDMFDFD
-707 EKENKILKL
+707 I
-716 NTILNQNSVFELEG
+716 IFNQNSVFELEG

-747 INEYRQVNKEI
+747 INEYRQVDKEI
-758 DNTKGLKHLLVIE
+758 NNKKGLKHLLVIE

-833 KIIHR
+833 KIVHR

-844 QEVIA
+844 QEIIA
-849 NTIGVYPKD
+849 NTIGIYPED
-858 SIYLGNSKTGYTLC
+858 AIYLGNSKTGYALC

-886 EVKSEN
+886 EVESN
-892 KSDKQLYL
+892 NISDKNLYE
-900 KDIDDKIF
+900 KNIDDKIF

-930 LVSMMYNPNAEEIFN
+930 LVSIMYNPNAED
-945 GLNLAYEE
+945 LNSA
-953 IENKIDLS
+953 IDNKIDLS
-961 FINLIPSNKYKKQ
+961 SISLIPSNKYKKQ
-974 DYIKKCIY
+974 DYIKQCIY
-982 ESIISLLV
+982 ESIVSLLV

-995 NHKLPT
+995 NHKLPENNFI
-1001 DKFVSLID
+1001 KLID
-1009 EIIKNPYILNEDND
+1009 DTIKIPDNQNLTKLNKEL
-1023 KDEDDDI
+1023 DED
-1030 IIKNKDKLLEEFGSF
+1030 F
-1045 YNREP
+1045 YYHGNS

-1058 AQLYSKEYV
+1058 AQLVSKEYS
-1067 NNYNITKAIDNFTLK
+1067 NNYNIAQLINDFTLK
-1082 SNNQF
+1082 NNNQF
-1087 VEDVKNYLENK
+1087 IEDVKNYLEYLENK
-1098 EKEVIK
+1098 EEKEAIK

>member
-1 MTENIENNTKVK
+1 MTANEIDNKENNTKLK
-13 GFFKKE
+13 KFFEEE

-27 VDFIQ
+27 ENFIQ
-32 DFYPSYSVNND
+32 NFYPSYSVNND
-43 IVDSLQNKEKEDSL
+43 IAELEKENSL
-57 HLLNNSFTFYRICE
+57 DLLNSFTFYKICE
-71 CKIYDVEDRFEY
+71 CKIYDVDDRFEY
-83 FLEKLKKLFTTAYSI
+83 FLEKLKKLFTAAYSMN
-98 KRNICYGIVSNNG
+98 RNVYYGIVGDNG

-116 LGVYNKNSEDEAI
+116 LGVDNKNGENETI
-129 LPVIKGLLSG
+129 LSIIKGLLSG
-139 IKIEKYDKKFINEK
+139 IKIEKYDKKFVIEK
-153 DDNGKYKNRYVGC
+153 DDNGKDKKRFVGC

-179 QKKDLSSLIRSLNKQ
+179 QKKDLSPLIRSLNKE
-194 NYTIMVLCKPIN
+194 NYTIMILCKPLEKESIQNKIN
-206 EDKIQEKINKAI
+206 EAIN
-218 KIQDDCFAISKRT
+218 IQDKCFAISKRT

-241 DTQTKNYN
+241 ETHTKSHSESEGQSIGVSAAPLLALAGAAIGSAIPGVGTFIGGGIGSLIGSAFNASK
-249 ETKGKNENKSSGT
+249 TKG
-262 SMSGAVPL
+262 
-270 AAAGAGLGSVIPGL
+270 
-284 GTVSGGLI
+284 
-292 GFIVGSTLN
+292 
-301 FNMNKQEG
+301 
-309 TNYSITEGYSKAI
+309 TNHSYSDAI
-322 SKTITENESI
+322 SKTINENESI

-342 ELMKMAENMIER
+342 ELMKMAESTIER

-365 TLVSY
+365 TVISY
-370 SSDSKL
+370 SSESKW

-392 VTEILPPRVFPYFK
+392 VPEILPPVVFPYE
-406 NKDATEQAII
+406 NAIEEQAII

-421 DKNTKNKLCSLVTSE
+421 ENEKDYKNNLCSLITSE

-444 PIDNTFGF
+444 PIENTFGF

-463 FVKGENYKTLGYVC
+463 YLKKENDKTLGYVC
-477 EYENPLENVPFGLS
+477 EYDNPLDNVPFGLS
-491 EDDLNKHT
+491 EEDLNKHV

-509 TNTVKKILESIDKP
+509 TNTVKKILESVNEP

-538 KDVEVY
+538 KDIEIY

-590 IVEKCFYRI
+590 IVEKCLYRI
-599 YENKGWNLTFGLHS
+599 YEKKGWNLTFGLHS
-613 YYLEKNKNNLSEEL
+613 YYLEENKNSLSEEL
-627 FDNNKLEEFYETTS
+627 FDNKKLEEFYKTIS
-641 HKYLFPNMQDLKD
+641 HKYLFPNMQDLKEE
-654 DVEYYINNE
+654 VANYIKT
-663 MTYEGEVKG
+663 MSYEGELKG

-696 NENNMFDEYTV
+696 NDMFDFD
-707 EKENKILKL
+707 I
-716 NTILNQNSVFELEG
+716 IFNQNSVFELEG

-747 INEYRQVNKEI
+747 INEYRQVDKETNNK
-758 DNTKGLKHLLVIE
+758 KGLKHLLVIE

-833 KIIHR
+833 KIVHR

-849 NTIGVYPKD
+849 NTIGIYPED
-858 SIYLGNSKTGYTLC
+858 AIYLGNSKTGYALC

-886 EVKSEN
+886 EVESN
-892 KSDKQLYL
+892 NISDKNLYE
-900 KDIDDKIF
+900 KNIDEKIK
-908 NINKSII
+908 NINKSVI
-915 KNQLSEYISV
+915 KNQLSNDIYA
-925 WAVKT
+925 WACKT
-930 LVSMMYNPNAEEIFN
+930 LISLMYNPNDKELYEGLDFAYNEIN
-945 GLNLAYEE
+945 
-953 IENKIDLS
+953 NKIRLDS
-961 FINLIPSNKYKKQ
+961 ISLIKCNNKK
-974 DYIKKCIY
+974 DYIIECIN
-982 ESIISLLV
+982 EAIISLLV
-990 SGVFS
+990 SGIFS

-1001 DKFVSLID
+1001 DEFVSLIY
-1009 EIIKNPYILNEDND
+1009 EIIHNPIILNDVVNKEDEQ
-1023 KDEDDDI
+1023 DECEQDI
-1030 IIKNKDKLLEEFGSF
+1030 TKKLYLLNEFENF
-1045 YNREP
+1045 YNGEP

-1058 AQLYSKEYV
+1058 AQLVSKEYS
-1067 NNYNITKAIDNFTLK
+1067 NNYNIVQLINDFTLK
-1082 SNNQF
+1082 NNNQF
-1087 VEDVKNYLENK
+1087 IEDVKNYLEYLENK
-1098 EKEVIK
+1098 EEKEVIK

>member
-1 MTENIENNTKVK
+1 MEDKKDIIIKEFEKDTEK
-13 GFFKKE
+13 
-19 SKNLGNLT
+19 LGALT

-32 DFYPSYSVNND
+32 NFYPSYSVNND
-43 IVDSLQNKEKEDSL
+43 IAELEKENSL
-57 HLLNNSFTFYRICE
+57 DLLNSFTFYKICE
-71 CKIYDVEDRFEY
+71 CKIYDVDDRFEY
-83 FLEKLKKLFTTAYSI
+83 FLEKLKKLFTAAYSMN
-98 KRNICYGIVSNNG
+98 RNVYYGIVGNNG

-116 LGVYNKNSEDEAI
+116 LGVDAKNGENETI
-129 LPVIKGLLSG
+129 LSIIKGLLSG
-139 IKIEKYDKKFINEK
+139 IKIEKYDKKFVIEK
-153 DDNGKYKNRYVGC
+153 DDNGKDKKRFVGC

-179 QKKDLSSLIRSLNKQ
+179 QKKDLSPLIRSLNKE
-194 NYTIMVLCKPIN
+194 NYTIMILCKPLKKESIQNKIN
-206 EDKIQEKINKAI
+206 EAIN
-218 KIQDDCFAISKRT
+218 IQDKCFAISKRSISYQKGIAIGENKT
-231 LSLQTGKSEG
+231 TTEGINYSKTQSSNFIMRLFDFFRGSQTETEGKS
-241 DTQTKNYN
+241 
-249 ETKGKNENKSSGT
+249 KS
-262 SMSGAVPL
+262 
-270 AAAGAGLGSVIPGL
+270 
-284 GTVSGGLI
+284 VS
-292 GFIVGSTLN
+292 
-301 FNMNKQEG
+301 E
-309 TNYSITEGYSKAI
+309 AI
-322 SKTITENESI
+322 SKTINENESI

-342 ELMKMAENMIER
+342 ELMKMAESTIER

-365 TLVSY
+365 TVISY

-392 VTEILPPRVFPYFK
+392 VPEILPPVVFHYE
-406 NKDATEQAII
+406 NAIEEQAII

-421 DKNTKNKLCSLVTSE
+421 ENEKDYKNNLCSLITSE

-444 PIDNTFGF
+444 PIENTFGF

-463 FVKGENYKTLGYVC
+463 YLKKENDKTLGYVC
-477 EYENPLENVPFGLS
+477 EYDNPLDNVPFGLS
-491 EDDLNKHT
+491 EEDLNKHV

-509 TNTVKKILESIDKP
+509 TNTVKKILESVNEP

-538 KDVEVY
+538 KDIEVY

-590 IVEKCFYRI
+590 IFEKCLYNI
-599 YENKGWNLTFGLHS
+599 YEKKGWNLTFGLHS
-613 YYLEKNKNNLSEEL
+613 YYLEENKNNLSEEL
-627 FDNNKLEEFYETTS
+627 FDNKKLEEFYKTIS
-641 HKYLFPNMQDLKD
+641 HKYLFPNMQDLKEE
-654 DVEYYINNE
+654 VANYIKT
-663 MTYEGEVKG
+663 MSYEGELKG

-696 NENNMFDEYTV
+696 NDMFDFD
-707 EKENKILKL
+707 I
-716 NTILNQNSVFELEG
+716 IFNQNSVFELEG

-747 INEYRQVNKEI
+747 INEYRQVDKETNNK
-758 DNTKGLKHLLVIE
+758 KGLKHLLVIE

-833 KIIHR
+833 KIVHR

-849 NTIGVYPKD
+849 NTIGIYPED
-858 SIYLGNSKTGYTLC
+858 AIYLGNSKTGYALC

-886 EVKSEN
+886 EVESN
-892 KSDKQLYL
+892 NISDKNLYE
-900 KDIDDKIF
+900 KNIDEKIK
-908 NINKSII
+908 NINKSVI
-915 KNQLSEYISV
+915 KNQLSNDIYA
-925 WAVKT
+925 WAIKT
-930 LVSMMYNPNAEEIFN
+930 LISLMYNPNDKELYEGLDFAYNEIN
-945 GLNLAYEE
+945 
-953 IENKIDLS
+953 NKIRLDS
-961 FINLIPSNKYKKQ
+961 ISLIKCNNKK
-974 DYIKKCIY
+974 DYIIECIN
-982 ESIISLLV
+982 EAIISLLV

-1001 DKFVSLID
+1001 DEFVSLID
-1009 EIIKNPYILNEDND
+1009 EIIHNPIILNDVVNKEDEQ
-1023 KDEDDDI
+1023 DECEQDI
-1030 IIKNKDKLLEEFGSF
+1030 TKKLYLLNEFEIF
-1045 YNREP
+1045 YNGEP

-1058 AQLYSKEYV
+1058 AQLVSKEYS
-1067 NNYNITKAIDNFTLK
+1067 NNYNIAQLINDFILK
-1082 SNNQF
+1082 NNNKF
-1087 VEDVKNYLENK
+1087 IEDVKNYLEYLENK
-1098 EKEVIK
+1098 EEKEVIK

>member
-1 MTENIENNTKVK
+1 MEDKKDIIINEFEKDTEKLGALTEN
-13 GFFKKE
+13 
-19 SKNLGNLT
+19 
-27 VDFIQ
+27 FIQ
-32 DFYPSYSVNND
+32 NFYPSYSVNND
-43 IVDSLQNKEKEDSL
+43 IAEEKENSL
-57 HLLNNSFTFYRICE
+57 DLLNSFTFYKICE
-71 CKIYDVEDRFEY
+71 CKIYDVDDRFEY
-83 FLEKLKKLFTTAYSI
+83 FLEKLKKLFTAAYSMN
-98 KRNICYGIVSNNG
+98 RNVYYGIVGNNG

-116 LGVYNKNSEDEAI
+116 LGVDNKNSEDEAI

-139 IKIEKYDKKFINEK
+139 IKIEKYDKKFVIEK
-153 DDNGKYKNRYVGC
+153 DDNGKDKKRFVGC

-179 QKKDLSSLIRSLNKQ
+179 QKKDLSPLIRSLNKE
-194 NYTIMVLCKPIN
+194 NYTIMILCKPID
-206 EDKIQEKINKAI
+206 EKKIQEKINEAI
-218 KIQDDCFAISKRT
+218 KIQDECFAISKRT

-241 DTQTKNYN
+241 
-249 ETKGKNENKSSGT
+249 ETHTNSHSESKGESESKSFGI
-262 SMSGAVPL
+262 SGAIPL

-284 GTVSGGLI
+284 GTVAGASIGL
-292 GFIVGSTLN
+292 IVGSALN
-301 FNMNKQEG
+301 FNKSKG
-309 TNYSITEGYSKAI
+309 TNHSITEAYSKAI
-322 SKTITENESI
+322 SNTINENKSI

-342 ELMKMAENMIER
+342 ELMKMAESTIER

-365 TLVSY
+365 TVISY

-392 VTEILPPRVFPYFK
+392 VPEILPPVVFPYE
-406 NKDATEQAII
+406 NAIEEQAII

-421 DKNTKNKLCSLVTSE
+421 ENEKDNKNNLCSLITSE

-444 PIDNTFGF
+444 PIENTFGF

-463 FVKGENYKTLGYVC
+463 YLKKENDKTLGYVC
-477 EYENPLENVPFGLS
+477 EYDNPLDNVPFGLS
-491 EDDLNKHT
+491 EEDLNKHV

-509 TNTVKKILESIDKP
+509 TNTVKKILESVNEP

-538 KDVEVY
+538 KDIEVY

-590 IVEKCFYRI
+590 IFEKCLYNI
-599 YENKGWNLTFGLHS
+599 YEKKGWNLTFGLHS
-613 YYLEKNKNNLSEEL
+613 YYLEENKNSLSEEL
-627 FDNNKLEEFYETTS
+627 FDNKKLEEFYKTIS
-641 HKYLFPNMQDLKD
+641 HKYLFPNMQDLKEE
-654 DVEYYINNE
+654 VAKYIKT
-663 MTYEGEVKG
+663 MSYKGELKG
-672 NIEGAIKARI
+672 NIEGAIKSRI
-682 DSLCVGAKGYMFNT
+682 ESLCVGAKGYMFNT
-696 NENNMFDEYTV
+696 NDYIDF
-707 EKENKILKL
+707 NKIF
-716 NTILNQNSVFELEG
+716 NNNSIFELEG

-747 INEYRQVNKEI
+747 INEYRQVDKEI
-758 DNTKGLKHLLVIE
+758 YNTKGLKHLLVIE

-811 GVIVAEQIPTKL
+811 GVIVAEQIPNKL

-833 KIIHR
+833 KIVHR

-849 NTIGVYPKD
+849 NTIGIYPED
-858 SIYLGNSKTGYTLC
+858 AIYLGNSKTGYALC

-886 EVKSEN
+886 EAESN
-892 KSDKQLYL
+892 NISDKNLYE
-900 KDIDDKIF
+900 KNIDEKIK
-908 NINKSII
+908 NINKSVI
-915 KNQLSEYISV
+915 KNQMPKYISA
-925 WAVKT
+925 WAIKT
-930 LVSMMYNPNAEEIFN
+930 LISLMYNPNYKELYEGLDFAYNEID
-945 GLNLAYEE
+945 
-953 IENKIDLS
+953 NKIRLDS
-961 FINLIPSNKYKKQ
+961 ISLIKCNNKK
-974 DYIKKCIY
+974 DYIIECIN
-982 ESIISLLV
+982 EAIISLLV

-1001 DKFVSLID
+1001 DEFVSLID
-1009 EIIKNPYILNEDND
+1009 DIIHNPIILNDVVNKEDEQ
-1023 KDEDDDI
+1023 DECEQDI
-1030 IIKNKDKLLEEFGSF
+1030 TKKLYLLNEFENF
-1045 YNREP
+1045 YNGEP

-1058 AQLYSKEYV
+1058 AQLISKEYS
-1067 NNYNITKAIDNFTLK
+1067 NNYNIEQLINDFTLK
-1082 SNNQF
+1082 NNNQF
-1087 VEDVKNYLENK
+1087 IEDVKNYLEYLENK
-1098 EKEVIK
+1098 E

>member
-1 MTENIENNTKVK
+1 MSDKKDITEVKDDTKT
-13 GFFKKE
+13 
-19 SKNLGNLT
+19 LGDLT

-32 DFYPSYSVNND
+32 GFYPSYSINNG
-43 IVDSLQNKEKEDSL
+43 IASLPKEDSL
-57 HLLNNSFTFYRICE
+57 GLLNSFTFYRICE

-83 FLEKLKKLFTTAYSI
+83 FLEKLKKLFTAAYSI
-98 KRNICYGIVSNNG
+98 KINVCYGIVSKDG

-116 LGVYNKNSEDEAI
+116 LGVDSKNGEDETI
-129 LPVIKGLLSG
+129 LSVIKGLLSG
-139 IKIEKYDKKFINEK
+139 IKIEKYDKKIINK
-153 DDNGKYKNRYVGC
+153 KYKKGYAGC

-172 VKIDGEY
+172 IKIDGEY
-179 QKKDLSSLIRSLNKQ
+179 QKKDLSPLIRSLNGQ
-194 NYTIMVLCKPIN
+194 NYTIMILCKPLV
-206 EDKIQEKINKAI
+206 ETDIQEKINKAI
-218 KIQDDCFAISKRT
+218 DIQDKCFAISKR
-231 LSLQTGKSEG
+231 SISYQKGIAEG
-241 DTQTKNYN
+241 RTETITDGISYSKTQGSNFFIRILGFFQN
-249 ETKGKNENKSSGT
+249 ETKGKSESISVAILKTIEENK
-262 SMSGAVPL
+262 
-270 AAAGAGLGSVIPGL
+270 
-284 GTVSGGLI
+284 
-292 GFIVGSTLN
+292 
-301 FNMNKQEG
+301 
-309 TNYSITEGYSKAI
+309 
-322 SKTITENESI
+322 SI

-342 ELMKMAENMIER
+342 ELMKMAESMVER

-370 SSDSKL
+370 SSDSEL

-392 VTEILPPRVFPYFK
+392 VPEILPPVVFPYEK
-406 NKDATEQAII
+406 PTEQAIII

-421 DKNTKNKLCSLVTSE
+421 ENKEDNENNTKLCSLVTSE

-463 FVKGENYKTLGYVC
+463 FVKQENDKTLGYVC
-477 EYENPLENVPFGLS
+477 EYESPLKNVPFGLS
-491 EDDLNKHT
+491 EEDLNKHA

-509 TNTVKKILESIDKP
+509 TNTVKKILESVDKP

-529 VKKEYRNIK
+529 IKKEYRNIK

-544 TMGRPEINCIKM
+544 TLGRPEINCIKM
-556 NPFYVPMG
+556 NPFYVPIG

-590 IVEKCFYRI
+590 IVEKCLYRI
-599 YENKGWNLTFGLHS
+599 YEKKGWNLTFGLHS
-613 YYLEKNKNNLSEEL
+613 YYLEENKNNLSEEL
-627 FDNNKLEEFYETTS
+627 FNKSKLYEFYKMTS

-654 DVEYYINNE
+654 DVDYYIKNE

-672 NIEGAIKARI
+672 NIQGAIKSRI

-696 NENNMFDEYTV
+696 NDIFEFD
-707 EKENKILKL
+707 
-716 NTILNQNSVFELEG
+716 TIFNQNSVFEIEG

-758 DNTKGLKHLLVIE
+758 DNKKGLKHLLVIE

-782 EKNED
+782 EKNEN

-858 SIYLGNSKTGYTLC
+858 AIYLGNSKTGYALC

-886 EVKSEN
+886 EVESGN
-892 KSDKQLYL
+892 KSDNELYH
-900 KDIDDKIF
+900 KDIDKKIF

-915 KNQLSEYISV
+915 KNQLSEYIYA
-925 WAVKT
+925 WAIKT
-930 LVSMMYNPNAEEIFN
+930 LVSMMYNIYE
-945 GLNLAYEE
+945 GLEDAYEE
-953 IENKIDLS
+953 IDNKIDLKSIS
-961 FINLIPSNKYKKQ
+961 FIPSNKYKKE
-974 DYIKKCIY
+974 DYIKQCIY
-982 ESIISLLV
+982 ELIISLLV

-1001 DKFVSLID
+1001 DKLVSLIY
-1009 EIIKNPYILNEDND
+1009 EIIHEPIDKMNE
-1023 KDEDDDI
+1023 
-1030 IIKNKDKLLEEFGSF
+1030 LCEEFKSF
-1045 YNREP
+1045 YCEEP
-1050 KNKSVEIV
+1050 KKKSVEIV
-1058 AQLYSKEYV
+1058 AGLVSKEYS
-1067 NNYNITKAIDNFTLK
+1067 NNYNITQLINDFTLK
-1082 SNNQF
+1082 NNNKF

>member
-1 MTENIENNTKVK
+1 MTANEIDNKENNTKLK
-13 GFFKKE
+13 KFFEEE

-27 VDFIQ
+27 ENFIQ
-32 DFYPSYSVNND
+32 NFYPSYSVNND
-43 IVDSLQNKEKEDSL
+43 IAELEKENSL
-57 HLLNNSFTFYRICE
+57 DLLNSFTFYKICE
-71 CKIYDVEDRFEY
+71 CKIYDVDDRFEY
-83 FLEKLKKLFTTAYSI
+83 FLEKLKKLFTAAYSMN
-98 KRNICYGIVSNNG
+98 RNVYYGIVGDNG

-116 LGVYNKNSEDEAI
+116 LGVDDKNGENETI
-129 LPVIKGLLSG
+129 LSIIKGLLSG
-139 IKIEKYDKKFINEK
+139 IKIEKYDKKFVIEK
-153 DDNGKYKNRYVGC
+153 DDNGKDKKRFVGC

-179 QKKDLSSLIRSLNKQ
+179 QKKDLSPLIRSLNKE
-194 NYTIMVLCKPIN
+194 NYTIMILCKPLEKESIQNKIN
-206 EDKIQEKINKAI
+206 EAIN
-218 KIQDDCFAISKRT
+218 IQDKCFAISKRT

-241 DTQTKNYN
+241 ETHTKSHSESEGQSIGVSAAPLLALAGAAIGSAIPGVGTFIGGGIGSLIGSAFNASK
-249 ETKGKNENKSSGT
+249 TKG
-262 SMSGAVPL
+262 
-270 AAAGAGLGSVIPGL
+270 
-284 GTVSGGLI
+284 
-292 GFIVGSTLN
+292 
-301 FNMNKQEG
+301 
-309 TNYSITEGYSKAI
+309 TNHSYSDAI
-322 SKTITENESI
+322 SKTINENESI

-342 ELMKMAENMIER
+342 ELMKMAESTIER

-365 TLVSY
+365 TVISY
-370 SSDSKL
+370 SSESKW

-392 VTEILPPRVFPYFK
+392 VPEILPPVVFPYE
-406 NKDATEQAII
+406 NAIEEQAII

-421 DKNTKNKLCSLVTSE
+421 ENEKDYKNNLCSLITSE

-444 PIDNTFGF
+444 PIENTFGF

-463 FVKGENYKTLGYVC
+463 YLKKENDKTLGYVC
-477 EYENPLENVPFGLS
+477 EYDNPLDNVPFGLS
-491 EDDLNKHT
+491 EEDLNKHV

-509 TNTVKKILESIDKP
+509 TNTVKKILESVNEP

-538 KDVEVY
+538 KDIEIY

-590 IVEKCFYRI
+590 IFEKCLYNI
-599 YENKGWNLTFGLHS
+599 YEKKGWNLTFGLHS
-613 YYLEKNKNNLSEEL
+613 YYLEENKNSLSEEL
-627 FDNNKLEEFYETTS
+627 FDNSKLEEFYKTIS
-641 HKYLFPNMQDLKD
+641 HKYLFPNMQDLKEE
-654 DVEYYINNE
+654 VANYINK
-663 MTYEGEVKG
+663 MSYEGEIKG

-696 NENNMFDEYTV
+696 NDMFDFD
-707 EKENKILKL
+707 I
-716 NTILNQNSVFELEG
+716 IFNQNSVFELEG

-747 INEYRQVNKEI
+747 INEYRQVDKEI
-758 DNTKGLKHLLVIE
+758 NNKKGLKHLLVIE

-823 APDVI
+823 SPDVI

-833 KIIHR
+833 KIVHR

-844 QEVIA
+844 QEIIA
-849 NTIGVYPKD
+849 NTIGIYPED
-858 SIYLGNSKTGYTLC
+858 AIYIGNSKTGYALC
-872 HKEGM
+872 HKEEM

-886 EVKSEN
+886 EVESN
-892 KSDKQLYL
+892 NISDKNLYE
-900 KDIDDKIF
+900 KNIDDKIF

-930 LVSMMYNPNAEEIFN
+930 LVSIMYNPNTED
-945 GLNLAYEE
+945 LNSA
-953 IENKIDLS
+953 IDNKIDLS
-961 FINLIPSNKYKKQ
+961 SISLIPSNKYKKQ
-974 DYIKKCIY
+974 DYIKQCIY
-982 ESIISLLV
+982 ESIVSLLV

-1001 DKFVSLID
+1001 DEFVSLID
-1009 EIIKNPYILNEDND
+1009 EIIHNPIILNDVVNKEDEQ
-1023 KDEDDDI
+1023 DECEQDI
-1030 IIKNKDKLLEEFGSF
+1030 TKKLYLLNEFENF
-1045 YNREP
+1045 YNGEP

-1058 AQLYSKEYV
+1058 AQLYSKEYA
-1067 NNYNITKAIDNFTLK
+1067 NNNNITNSINDYTLLK
-1082 SNNQF
+1082 NNQF
-1087 VEDVKNYLENK
+1087 VEDVKNYLEYLENK
-1098 EKEVIK
+1098 EEKEVIK

>member
-1 MTENIENNTKVK
+1 MGDKKDIIKFEDDTKT
-13 GFFKKE
+13 
-19 SKNLGNLT
+19 LGELT
-27 VDFIQ
+27 VNFIQ
-32 DFYPSYSVNND
+32 NFYPSYSVNND
-43 IVDSLQNKEKEDSL
+43 IAELEKENSL
-57 HLLNNSFTFYRICE
+57 DLLNSFTFYKICE
-71 CKIYDVEDRFEY
+71 CKIYDVDDRFEY
-83 FLEKLKKLFTTAYSI
+83 FLEKLKKLFTAAYSMN
-98 KRNICYGIVSNNG
+98 RNVYYGIVGNNG

-116 LGVYNKNSEDEAI
+116 LGVDAKNGENETI
-129 LPVIKGLLSG
+129 LSIIKGLLSG
-139 IKIEKYDKKFINEK
+139 IKIEKYDKKFVIEK
-153 DDNGKYKNRYVGC
+153 DDNGKDKKRFVGC

-179 QKKDLSSLIRSLNKQ
+179 QKKDLSPLIRSLNKE
-194 NYTIMVLCKPIN
+194 NYTIMILCKPLKQESIPNKIN
-206 EDKIQEKINKAI
+206 EAIN
-218 KIQDDCFAISKRT
+218 IQDKCFAISKRSISYQKGIAIGENKT
-231 LSLQTGKSEG
+231 TTEGVNYSKTQSSNFIMRLVDFFRGSQT
-241 DTQTKNYN
+241 
-249 ETKGKNENKSSGT
+249 ETKGKSESVSEAISNTINENK
-262 SMSGAVPL
+262 
-270 AAAGAGLGSVIPGL
+270 
-284 GTVSGGLI
+284 
-292 GFIVGSTLN
+292 
-301 FNMNKQEG
+301 
-309 TNYSITEGYSKAI
+309 
-322 SKTITENESI
+322 SI

-342 ELMKMAENMIER
+342 ELMKMAESTIER

-365 TLVSY
+365 TVISY

-392 VTEILPPRVFPYFK
+392 VPEILPPVVFPYE
-406 NKDATEQAII
+406 NAIEEQAII

-421 DKNTKNKLCSLVTSE
+421 ENEKDYKNNLCSLITSE

-444 PIDNTFGF
+444 PIENTFGF

-463 FVKGENYKTLGYVC
+463 YLKKENDKTLGYVC
-477 EYENPLENVPFGLS
+477 EYDNPLDNVPFGLS
-491 EDDLNKHT
+491 EEDLNKHV

-509 TNTVKKILESIDKP
+509 TNTVKKILESVDKP

-538 KDVEVY
+538 KDIEVY

-590 IVEKCFYRI
+590 IFEKCLYNI
-599 YENKGWNLTFGLHS
+599 YEKKGWNLTFGLHS
-613 YYLEKNKNNLSEEL
+613 YYLEENKNSLSEEL
-627 FDNNKLEEFYETTS
+627 FDNKKLEEFYKTIS
-641 HKYLFPNMQDLKD
+641 HKYLFPNMQDLKEE
-654 DVEYYINNE
+654 VAKYIKT
-663 MTYEGEVKG
+663 MSYKGELKD
-672 NIEGAIKARI
+672 NIEGAIKSRI
-682 DSLCVGAKGYMFNT
+682 ESLCVGAKGYMFNT
-696 NENNMFDEYTV
+696 NDYIDF
-707 EKENKILKL
+707 NKIF
-716 NTILNQNSVFELEG
+716 NNNSIFELEG

-747 INEYRQVNKEI
+747 INEYRQVDKEI
-758 DNTKGLKHLLVIE
+758 NNKKGLKHLLVIE

-782 EKNED
+782 EKNEY

-833 KIIHR
+833 KIVHR

-849 NTIGVYPKD
+849 NSIGIYPED
-858 SIYLGNSKTGYTLC
+858 AIYLGNSKTGYALC

-886 EVKSEN
+886 EVESN
-892 KSDKQLYL
+892 NISDKNLYR
-900 KDIDDKIF
+900 KDIDEKIK
-908 NINKSII
+908 NINKSVI
-915 KNQLSEYISV
+915 KNQLPKYISA
-925 WAVKT
+925 WACKT
-930 LVSMMYNPNAEEIFN
+930 LISLMYNPNYKELYEGLDFAYNEID
-945 GLNLAYEE
+945 
-953 IENKIDLS
+953 NKIRLDS
-961 FINLIPSNKYKKQ
+961 ISLIKCNNKK
-974 DYIKKCIY
+974 DYIIECIN
-982 ESIISLLV
+982 EAIISLLV

-1001 DKFVSLID
+1001 DEFVSLID
-1009 EIIKNPYILNEDND
+1009 EIIHNPIILNDVVNKEDEQ
-1023 KDEDDDI
+1023 DECEQDI
-1030 IIKNKDKLLEEFGSF
+1030 TKKLYLLNEFENF
-1045 YNREP
+1045 YNGEP

-1058 AQLYSKEYV
+1058 AQLYSKEYA
-1067 NNYNITKAIDNFTLK
+1067 NNNNITNSINDYTLLK
-1082 SNNQF
+1082 NNQF
-1087 VEDVKNYLENK
+1087 VEDVKNYLEYLENK
-1098 EKEVIK
+1098 E

>member
-1 MTENIENNTKVK
+1 MGDKKDIIKFEDDTKT
-13 GFFKKE
+13 
-19 SKNLGNLT
+19 LGELT
-27 VDFIQ
+27 VNFIQ
-32 DFYPSYSVNND
+32 NFYPSYSVNND
-43 IVDSLQNKEKEDSL
+43 IAELEKENSL
-57 HLLNNSFTFYRICE
+57 DLLNSFTFYKICE
-71 CKIYDVEDRFEY
+71 CKIYDVDDRFEY
-83 FLEKLKKLFTTAYSI
+83 FLEKLKKLFTAAYSMN
-98 KRNICYGIVSNNG
+98 RNVYYGIVGDNG

-116 LGVYNKNSEDEAI
+116 FGVDAKNGENETI
-129 LPVIKGLLSG
+129 LSIIKGLLSG
-139 IKIEKYDKKFINEK
+139 IKIEKYDKKFIIEK
-153 DDNGKYKNRYVGC
+153 DDNGKDKKRFVGC

-179 QKKDLSSLIRSLNKQ
+179 QKKDLSPLIRSLNKE
-194 NYTIMVLCKPIN
+194 NYTIMILCKPID
-206 EDKIQEKINKAI
+206 EKKIQEKINEAI
-218 KIQDDCFAISKRT
+218 KIQDECFAISKRT

-241 DTQTKNYN
+241 
-249 ETKGKNENKSSGT
+249 ETHTET
-262 SMSGAVPL
+262 
-270 AAAGAGLGSVIPGL
+270 
-284 GTVSGGLI
+284 
-292 GFIVGSTLN
+292 
-301 FNMNKQEG
+301 EG
-309 TNYSITEGYSKAI
+309 VNYSKTQSSNFIMRLVDFFRGSQTETEGKSESVSKAI
-322 SKTITENESI
+322 SNTINENESI

-342 ELMKMAENMIER
+342 ELMKMAESTIER

-365 TLVSY
+365 TVISY

-392 VTEILPPRVFPYFK
+392 VPEILPPVIFSY
-406 NKDATEQAII
+406 KDTIEEQAII

-421 DKNTKNKLCSLVTSE
+421 ENEKDYKNNLCSLITSE

-444 PIDNTFGF
+444 PIENTFGF

-463 FVKGENYKTLGYVC
+463 YLKKENDKTLGYVC
-477 EYENPLENVPFGLS
+477 EYDNPLDNVPFGLS
-491 EDDLNKHT
+491 EEDLNKHV

-509 TNTVKKILESIDKP
+509 TNTVKKILESVDKP

-538 KDVEVY
+538 KDIEVY

-590 IVEKCFYRI
+590 IFEKCLYNI
-599 YENKGWNLTFGLHS
+599 YEKKGWNLTFGLHS
-613 YYLEKNKNNLSEEL
+613 YYLEENKNSLSEEL
-627 FDNNKLEEFYETTS
+627 FDNKKLEEFYKTIS
-641 HKYLFPNMQDLKD
+641 HKYLFPNMQDLKEE
-654 DVEYYINNE
+654 VAKYIKT
-663 MTYEGEVKG
+663 MSYKGELKD
-672 NIEGAIKARI
+672 NIEGAIKSRI
-682 DSLCVGAKGYMFNT
+682 ESLCVGAKGYMFNT
-696 NENNMFDEYTV
+696 NDYIDF
-707 EKENKILKL
+707 NKIF
-716 NTILNQNSVFELEG
+716 NNNSIFELEG

-747 INEYRQVNKEI
+747 INEYRQVDKEI
-758 DNTKGLKHLLVIE
+758 NNKKGLKHLLVIE

-782 EKNED
+782 EKNEY

-833 KIIHR
+833 KIVHR

-849 NTIGVYPKD
+849 NSIGIYPED
-858 SIYLGNSKTGYTLC
+858 AIYLGNSKTGYALC

-886 EVKSEN
+886 EVESN
-892 KSDKQLYL
+892 NISDKNLYR
-900 KDIDDKIF
+900 KDIDEKIK
-908 NINKSII
+908 NINKSVI
-915 KNQLSEYISV
+915 KNQLPKYISA
-925 WAVKT
+925 WACKT
-930 LVSMMYNPNAEEIFN
+930 LISLMYNPNYKELYEGLDFAYNEID
-945 GLNLAYEE
+945 
-953 IENKIDLS
+953 NKIRLDS
-961 FINLIPSNKYKKQ
+961 ISLIKCNNKK
-974 DYIKKCIY
+974 DYIIECIN
-982 ESIISLLV
+982 EAIISLLV

-1001 DKFVSLID
+1001 DEFVSLID
-1009 EIIKNPYILNEDND
+1009 EIIHNPIILNDVVNKEDEQ
-1023 KDEDDDI
+1023 DECEQDI
-1030 IIKNKDKLLEEFGSF
+1030 TKKLYLLNEFENF
-1045 YNREP
+1045 YNGEP

-1058 AQLYSKEYV
+1058 AQLYSKEYA
-1067 NNYNITKAIDNFTLK
+1067 NNNNITNSINDYTLLK
-1082 SNNQF
+1082 NNQF
-1087 VEDVKNYLENK
+1087 VEDVKNYLEYLENK
-1098 EKEVIK
+1098 EEKEVIK

>member
-1 MTENIENNTKVK
+1 MEDKKDIIKFEDDTKT
-13 GFFKKE
+13 
-19 SKNLGNLT
+19 LGEKTIN
-27 VDFIQ
+27 FIQ
-32 DFYPSYSVNND
+32 NFYPYYSVNND
-43 IVDSLQNKEKEDSL
+43 IAKLEKENSL
-57 HLLNNSFTFYRICE
+57 DLLNSFTFYKICE
-71 CKIYDVEDRFEY
+71 CKIYDVDDRFEY
-83 FLEKLKKLFTTAYSI
+83 FLEKLKKLFTAAYSMN
-98 KRNICYGIVSNNG
+98 RNVYYGIVGDNG

-116 LGVYNKNSEDEAI
+116 LGVDAKNDENETI
-129 LPVIKGLLSG
+129 LSIIKGLLSG
-139 IKIEKYDKKFINEK
+139 IKIEKYDKKFVIEK
-153 DDNGKYKNRYVGC
+153 DDNGKDKKRFVGC

-179 QKKDLSSLIRSLNKQ
+179 QKKDLSPLIRSLNKE
-194 NYTIMVLCKPIN
+194 NYTIMILCKPLKQESIQNKIN
-206 EDKIQEKINKAI
+206 EAI
-218 KIQDDCFAISKRT
+218 KIQDECFAISKRSISYQKGIAIGENKT
-231 LSLQTGKSEG
+231 TTEGVNYSKTQSSNFIMRLVDFFRGSQTETEGKSE
-241 DTQTKNYN
+241 
-249 ETKGKNENKSSGT
+249 
-262 SMSGAVPL
+262 
-270 AAAGAGLGSVIPGL
+270 SV
-284 GTVSGGLI
+284 S
-292 GFIVGSTLN
+292 
-301 FNMNKQEG
+301 E
-309 TNYSITEGYSKAI
+309 AI
-322 SKTITENESI
+322 STTINDNKSI

-342 ELMKMAENMIER
+342 ELMKMAESMIER

-365 TLVSY
+365 TVISY

-392 VTEILPPRVFPYFK
+392 VPEILPPVVFPYE
-406 NKDATEQAII
+406 NAIEEQAII

-421 DKNTKNKLCSLVTSE
+421 ENEKDYKNNLCSLITSE

-444 PIDNTFGF
+444 PIENTFGF

-463 FVKGENYKTLGYVC
+463 YLKKENDKTLGYVC
-477 EYENPLENVPFGLS
+477 EYDNPLDNVPFGLS
-491 EDDLNKHT
+491 EEDLNKHV

-509 TNTVKKILESIDKP
+509 TNTVKKILESVNEP

-538 KDVEVY
+538 KDIEVY
-544 TMGRPEINCIKM
+544 TMGRPEINCIKI

-590 IVEKCFYRI
+590 IVEKCLYRI
-599 YENKGWNLTFGLHS
+599 YEKKGWNLTFGLHS
-613 YYLEKNKNNLSEEL
+613 YYLEENKNNLSEEL
-627 FDNNKLEEFYETTS
+627 FDNKKLEEFYKTIS

-654 DVEYYINNE
+654 DVNYYINNE
-663 MTYEGEVKG
+663 MTYEGEIKG

-696 NENNMFDEYTV
+696 NDYIDF
-707 EKENKILKL
+707 NKIF
-716 NTILNQNSVFELEG
+716 NNNSIFELEG

-747 INEYRQVNKEI
+747 INEYRQVDKEI
-758 DNTKGLKHLLVIE
+758 NNKKGLKHLLVIE

-833 KIIHR
+833 KIVHR

-849 NTIGVYPKD
+849 NTIGIYPED
-858 SIYLGNSKTGYTLC
+858 AIYLGNSKTGYALC

-886 EVKSEN
+886 EVESN
-892 KSDKQLYL
+892 NILDKNLYR
-900 KDIDDKIF
+900 KDIDEKIK
-908 NINKSII
+908 NINKSVI
-915 KNQLSEYISV
+915 KNQLPKYISA
-925 WAVKT
+925 WAIKT
-930 LVSMMYNPNAEEIFN
+930 LISLMYNPNYKELYEGLDFAYNEID
-945 GLNLAYEE
+945 
-953 IENKIDLS
+953 NKIRLDS
-961 FINLIPSNKYKKQ
+961 ISLIKCNNKK
-974 DYIKKCIY
+974 DYIIECIN
-982 ESIISLLV
+982 EAIISLLV

-1001 DKFVSLID
+1001 DEFVSLID
-1009 EIIKNPYILNEDND
+1009 EIIHNPIILNDVVNKEDEQ
-1023 KDEDDDI
+1023 DECEQDI
-1030 IIKNKDKLLEEFGSF
+1030 TKKLYLLNEFENF
-1045 YNREP
+1045 YNGEP

-1058 AQLYSKEYV
+1058 AQLISKEYS
-1067 NNYNITKAIDNFTLK
+1067 NNYNIEQLINDFTLK
-1082 SNNQF
+1082 NNNQF
-1087 VEDVKNYLENK
+1087 IEDVKNYLEYLENK
-1098 EKEVIK
+1098 E

>member
-1 MTENIENNTKVK
+1 MEDKKDIIINE
-13 GFFKKE
+13 FKKDTE
-19 SKNLGNLT
+19 TLGKST
-27 VDFIQ
+27 VNFIQ
-32 DFYPSYSVNND
+32 NFYPSYSVNND
-43 IVDSLQNKEKEDSL
+43 IAMEKENSL
-57 HLLNNSFTFYRICE
+57 DLLNSFTFYKICE
-71 CKIYDVEDRFEY
+71 CKIYDVDDRFEY
-83 FLEKLKKLFTTAYSI
+83 FLEKLKKLFTAAYSMN
-98 KRNICYGIVSNNG
+98 RNVYYGIVGDNG

-116 LGVYNKNSEDEAI
+116 LGVDAKNDENETI
-129 LPVIKGLLSG
+129 LSIIKGLLSG
-139 IKIEKYDKKFINEK
+139 IKIEKYDKKFVIEK
-153 DDNGKYKNRYVGC
+153 DDNGKDKKRYVGC

-179 QKKDLSSLIRSLNKQ
+179 QKKDLSPLIRSLNKE
-194 NYTIMVLCKPIN
+194 NYTIMILCKPLKK
-206 EDKIQEKINKAI
+206 ESIQEKINKAI
-218 KIQDDCFAISKRT
+218 KIQDECFAISKRT

-241 DTQTKNYN
+241 
-249 ETKGKNENKSSGT
+249 ETHTET
-262 SMSGAVPL
+262 
-270 AAAGAGLGSVIPGL
+270 
-284 GTVSGGLI
+284 
-292 GFIVGSTLN
+292 
-301 FNMNKQEG
+301 EG
-309 TNYSITEGYSKAI
+309 INYSKTQSSNFIMRLVDFFRGSQTETEGKSESVSEAI
-322 SKTITENESI
+322 SKTINKNESI

-342 ELMKMAENMIER
+342 ELMKMAESTIER

-365 TLVSY
+365 TVISY

-392 VTEILPPRVFPYFK
+392 VPEILPPVIFPY
-406 NKDATEQAII
+406 KDTIEEQAII

-421 DKNTKNKLCSLVTSE
+421 ENEKDYKNNLCSLITSE

-444 PIDNTFGF
+444 PIENTFGF

-463 FVKGENYKTLGYVC
+463 YLKKENDKTLGYVC
-477 EYENPLENVPFGLS
+477 EYDNPLDNVPFGLS
-491 EDDLNKHT
+491 EEDLNKHV

-509 TNTVKKILESIDKP
+509 TNTVKKILESVNEP

-538 KDVEVY
+538 KDIEVY

-590 IVEKCFYRI
+590 IFEKCLYNI
-599 YENKGWNLTFGLHS
+599 YEKKGWNLTFGLHS
-613 YYLEKNKNNLSEEL
+613 YYLEKYKNNLSEEL
-627 FDNNKLEEFYETTS
+627 FDNKKLEEFYKTIS
-641 HKYLFPNMQDLKD
+641 HKYLFPNMQDLKEE
-654 DVEYYINNE
+654 VANYIKT
-663 MTYEGEVKG
+663 MSYEGELKG

-696 NENNMFDEYTV
+696 NDMFDFD
-707 EKENKILKL
+707 I
-716 NTILNQNSVFELEG
+716 IFNQNSVFELEG

-747 INEYRQVNKEI
+747 INEYRQVDKEI
-758 DNTKGLKHLLVIE
+758 NNKKGLKHLLVIE

-833 KIIHR
+833 KIVHR

-849 NTIGVYPKD
+849 NTIGIYPED
-858 SIYLGNSKTGYTLC
+858 AIYLGNSKTGYALC

-886 EVKSEN
+886 EVESN
-892 KSDKQLYL
+892 NISDKNLYE
-900 KDIDDKIF
+900 KNIDEKIK

-915 KNQLSEYISV
+915 KNQLSEYIPV

-930 LVSMMYNPNAEEIFN
+930 LVSIMYNPNDKELYEGLDFAYNEIN
-945 GLNLAYEE
+945 
-953 IENKIDLS
+953 NKIYLYS
-961 FINLIPSNKYKKQ
+961 ISLIKCNNKK
-974 DYIKKCIY
+974 DYIIECIN
-982 ESIISLLV
+982 EAIISLLV

-1009 EIIKNPYILNEDND
+1009 EIIHNPIILNDVVNKEDEQ
-1023 KDEDDDI
+1023 DECEQDI
-1030 IIKNKDKLLEEFGSF
+1030 TKKLYLLNEFENF
-1045 YNREP
+1045 YNGEP

-1058 AQLYSKEYV
+1058 AQLVSKEYS
-1067 NNYNITKAIDNFTLK
+1067 NNYNITQLINDFTLK
-1082 SNNQF
+1082 NNNQF
-1087 VEDVKNYLENK
+1087 IEDVKNYLEYLENK
-1098 EKEVIK
+1098 EEKEVIK

>member
-1 MTENIENNTKVK
+1 MEDKKDIIKFEDDTKT
-13 GFFKKE
+13 
-19 SKNLGNLT
+19 LGELT
-27 VDFIQ
+27 VNFIQ
-32 DFYPSYSVNND
+32 NFYPSYSVNND
-43 IVDSLQNKEKEDSL
+43 IAELEKENSL
-57 HLLNNSFTFYRICE
+57 DLLNSFTFYKICE
-71 CKIYDVEDRFEY
+71 CKIYDVDDRFEY
-83 FLEKLKKLFTTAYSI
+83 FLEKLKKLFTAAYSMN
-98 KRNICYGIVSNNG
+98 RNVYYGIVGNNG

-116 LGVYNKNSEDEAI
+116 LGVDAKNDENETI
-129 LPVIKGLLSG
+129 LSIIKGLLSG
-139 IKIEKYDKKFINEK
+139 IKIEKYDKKFVIEK
-153 DDNGKYKNRYVGC
+153 DDNGKDKKRFVGC

-179 QKKDLSSLIRSLNKQ
+179 QKKDLSPLIRSLNKE
-194 NYTIMVLCKPIN
+194 NYTIMILCKPID
-206 EDKIQEKINKAI
+206 EKKIQEKINEAI
-218 KIQDDCFAISKRT
+218 KIQDECFAISKRSISYQKGIAIGENKT
-231 LSLQTGKSEG
+231 TTEGVNYSKTQSSNFFMRLFDFFRGSQTETEGKSE
-241 DTQTKNYN
+241 
-249 ETKGKNENKSSGT
+249 
-262 SMSGAVPL
+262 
-270 AAAGAGLGSVIPGL
+270 SV
-284 GTVSGGLI
+284 S
-292 GFIVGSTLN
+292 
-301 FNMNKQEG
+301 E
-309 TNYSITEGYSKAI
+309 AI
-322 SKTITENESI
+322 SKTINENESI

-342 ELMKMAENMIER
+342 ELMKMAESTIER

-365 TLVSY
+365 TVISY

-392 VTEILPPRVFPYFK
+392 VPEILPPVVFPYE
-406 NKDATEQAII
+406 NAIEEQAII

-421 DKNTKNKLCSLVTSE
+421 ENEKDYKNNPCSLITSE

-444 PIDNTFGF
+444 PIENTFGF

-463 FVKGENYKTLGYVC
+463 YLKKENDKTLGYVC
-477 EYENPLENVPFGLS
+477 EYDNPLDNVPFGLS
-491 EDDLNKHT
+491 EEDLNKHV

-509 TNTVKKILESIDKP
+509 TNTVKKILESVNEP

-538 KDVEVY
+538 KDIEIY

-590 IVEKCFYRI
+590 IVEKCLYRI
-599 YENKGWNLTFGLHS
+599 YEKKGWNLTFGLHS
-613 YYLEKNKNNLSEEL
+613 YYLEENKNNLSEEL
-627 FDNNKLEEFYETTS
+627 FDNKKLEEFYKTIS
-641 HKYLFPNMQDLKD
+641 NKYLFPNMQDLKEE
-654 DVEYYINNE
+654 VANYIKT
-663 MTYEGEVKG
+663 MSYEGELKG

-696 NENNMFDEYTV
+696 NDMFDFD
-707 EKENKILKL
+707 I
-716 NTILNQNSVFELEG
+716 IFNQNSVFELEG

-747 INEYRQVNKEI
+747 INEYRQVDKEI
-758 DNTKGLKHLLVIE
+758 NNKKGLKHLLVIE

-823 APDVI
+823 SPDVI

-833 KIIHR
+833 KIVHR

-844 QEVIA
+844 KEVIA
-849 NTIGVYPKD
+849 NTIGIYPED
-858 SIYLGNSKTGYTLC
+858 AIYLGNSKTGYALC

-886 EVKSEN
+886 EVESN
-892 KSDKQLYL
+892 NISDKNLYE
-900 KDIDDKIF
+900 KNIDEKIK
-908 NINKSII
+908 NINKSVI
-915 KNQLSEYISV
+915 KNQLFNDIYA
-925 WAVKT
+925 WAIKT
-930 LVSMMYNPNAEEIFN
+930 LISLMYNPNDKELYEGLDFAYNEID
-945 GLNLAYEE
+945 
-953 IENKIDLS
+953 NKIRLDS
-961 FINLIPSNKYKKQ
+961 ISLIKCNNKK
-974 DYIKKCIY
+974 DYIIECIN
-982 ESIISLLV
+982 EAIISLLV

-1001 DKFVSLID
+1001 YEFVSLID
-1009 EIIKNPYILNEDND
+1009 EIIHNPIILNDVVNKEDEQ
-1023 KDEDDDI
+1023 DECEQDI
-1030 IIKNKDKLLEEFGSF
+1030 TKKLYLLNEFENF
-1045 YNREP
+1045 YNGEP

-1058 AQLYSKEYV
+1058 AQLVSKEYS
-1067 NNYNITKAIDNFTLK
+1067 NNYNIAQLINDFTLK
-1082 SNNQF
+1082 NNNQF
-1087 VEDVKNYLENK
+1087 IEDVKNYLEYLENK
-1098 EKEVIK
+1098 EEKEVIK

>member
-1 MTENIENNTKVK
+1 MGDKKDIIKFEDDTKT
-13 GFFKKE
+13 
-19 SKNLGNLT
+19 LGELT
-27 VDFIQ
+27 VNFIQ
-32 DFYPSYSVNND
+32 NFYPSYSVNND
-43 IVDSLQNKEKEDSL
+43 IAELEKENSL
-57 HLLNNSFTFYRICE
+57 DLLNSFTFYKICE
-71 CKIYDVEDRFEY
+71 CKIYDVDDRFEY
-83 FLEKLKKLFTTAYSI
+83 FLEKLKKLFTAAYSMN
-98 KRNICYGIVSNNG
+98 RNVYYGIVGDNG

-116 LGVYNKNSEDEAI
+116 FGVDAKNGENETI
-129 LPVIKGLLSG
+129 LSIIKGLLSG
-139 IKIEKYDKKFINEK
+139 IKIEKYDKKFIIEK
-153 DDNGKYKNRYVGC
+153 DDNGKDKKRFVGC

-179 QKKDLSSLIRSLNKQ
+179 QKKDLSPLIRSLNKE
-194 NYTIMVLCKPIN
+194 NYTIMILCKPLKQNDIQKKIN
-206 EDKIQEKINKAI
+206 EAIN
-218 KIQDDCFAISKRT
+218 IQDKCFAISKRSISYQKGIAIGENKT
-231 LSLQTGKSEG
+231 TTEGVNYSKTQSSNFIMRLVDFFRGSQTETEGKSE
-241 DTQTKNYN
+241 
-249 ETKGKNENKSSGT
+249 
-262 SMSGAVPL
+262 
-270 AAAGAGLGSVIPGL
+270 SV
-284 GTVSGGLI
+284 S
-292 GFIVGSTLN
+292 
-301 FNMNKQEG
+301 E
-309 TNYSITEGYSKAI
+309 AI
-322 SKTITENESI
+322 SKTINENESI

-342 ELMKMAENMIER
+342 ELMNMAESTIER

-365 TLVSY
+365 TVISY

-392 VTEILPPRVFPYFK
+392 VPEILPPVVFPYE
-406 NKDATEQAII
+406 NTIEEQAII

-421 DKNTKNKLCSLVTSE
+421 ENEKDYKNNLCSLITSE

-444 PIDNTFGF
+444 PIENTFGF

-463 FVKGENYKTLGYVC
+463 YLKKENDKTLGYVC
-477 EYENPLENVPFGLS
+477 EYDNPLDNVPFGLS
-491 EDDLNKHT
+491 EEDLNKHV

-509 TNTVKKILESIDKP
+509 TNTVKKILESVNEP

-538 KDVEVY
+538 KDIEVY
-544 TMGRPEINCIKM
+544 TMGRPGINCIKM

-564 ISLQQHIDSLKDL
+564 ISQQQHIDSLKDL

-590 IVEKCFYRI
+590 IFEKCLYNI
-599 YENKGWNLTFGLHS
+599 YEKKGWNLTFGLHS
-613 YYLEKNKNNLSEEL
+613 YYLEENKNSLSEEL
-627 FDNNKLEEFYETTS
+627 FDNKKLEEFYKTIS
-641 HKYLFPNMQDLKD
+641 HKYLFPNMQDLKEE
-654 DVEYYINNE
+654 VAKYINK
-663 MTYEGEVKG
+663 MPYKGELKG

-696 NENNMFDEYTV
+696 NDMFDFD
-707 EKENKILKL
+707 I
-716 NTILNQNSVFELEG
+716 IFNQNSVFKLEG

-747 INEYRQVNKEI
+747 INEYRQVDKEI
-758 DNTKGLKHLLVIE
+758 NNKKGLKHLLVIE

-833 KIIHR
+833 KIVHR

-849 NTIGVYPKD
+849 NTIGIYPED
-858 SIYLGNSKTGYTLC
+858 AIYLGNSKTGYALC

-886 EVKSEN
+886 EVESN
-892 KSDKQLYL
+892 NISDKNLYE
-900 KDIDDKIF
+900 KNIDEKIK
-908 NINKSII
+908 NINKSVI
-915 KNQLSEYISV
+915 KNQPSNYIYA
-925 WAVKT
+925 WAIKT
-930 LVSMMYNPNAEEIFN
+930 LISLMYNPNDKELYEGLDFAYNEIN
-945 GLNLAYEE
+945 
-953 IENKIDLS
+953 NKIYLYS
-961 FINLIPSNKYKKQ
+961 ISLIKCNNKK
-974 DYIKKCIY
+974 DYIIECIN
-982 ESIISLLV
+982 EAIISLLV

-1009 EIIKNPYILNEDND
+1009 EIIHNPIILNDVVNKEDEQ
-1023 KDEDDDI
+1023 DECEQDI
-1030 IIKNKDKLLEEFGSF
+1030 TKKLYLLNEFENF
-1045 YNREP
+1045 YNGEP

-1058 AQLYSKEYV
+1058 AQLYSKEYA
-1067 NNYNITKAIDNFTLK
+1067 NNNNITNSINDYTLLK
-1082 SNNQF
+1082 NNQF

-1098 EKEVIK
+1098 E

>member
-1 MTENIENNTKVK
+1 MTANEIDNKENNTKLK
-13 GFFKKE
+13 KFFEEE

-27 VDFIQ
+27 ENFIQ
-32 DFYPSYSVNND
+32 NFYPSYSVNND
-43 IVDSLQNKEKEDSL
+43 IAELEKENSL
-57 HLLNNSFTFYRICE
+57 DLLNSFTFYKICE
-71 CKIYDVEDRFEY
+71 CKIYDVDDRFEY
-83 FLEKLKKLFTTAYSI
+83 FLEKLKKLFTAAYSMN
-98 KRNICYGIVSNNG
+98 RNVYYGIVGDNG

-116 LGVYNKNSEDEAI
+116 LGVDDKNGENETI
-129 LPVIKGLLSG
+129 LSIIKGLLSG
-139 IKIEKYDKKFINEK
+139 IKIEKYDKKFVIEK
-153 DDNGKYKNRYVGC
+153 DDNGKDKKRFVGC

-179 QKKDLSSLIRSLNKQ
+179 QKKDLSPLIRSLNKE
-194 NYTIMVLCKPIN
+194 NYTIMILCKPLEKESIQNKIN
-206 EDKIQEKINKAI
+206 EAIN
-218 KIQDDCFAISKRT
+218 IQDKCFAISKRT

-241 DTQTKNYN
+241 ETHTKSHSESEGQSIGVSAAPLLALAGAAIGSAIPGVGTFIGGGIGSLIGSAFNASK
-249 ETKGKNENKSSGT
+249 TKG
-262 SMSGAVPL
+262 
-270 AAAGAGLGSVIPGL
+270 
-284 GTVSGGLI
+284 
-292 GFIVGSTLN
+292 
-301 FNMNKQEG
+301 
-309 TNYSITEGYSKAI
+309 TNHSYSDAI
-322 SKTITENESI
+322 SKTINENESI

-342 ELMKMAENMIER
+342 ELMKMAESTIER

-365 TLVSY
+365 TVISY
-370 SSDSKL
+370 SSESKW

-392 VTEILPPRVFPYFK
+392 VPEILPPVVFPYE
-406 NKDATEQAII
+406 NAIEEQAII

-421 DKNTKNKLCSLVTSE
+421 ENEKDYKNNLCSLITSE

-444 PIDNTFGF
+444 PIENTFGF

-463 FVKGENYKTLGYVC
+463 YLKKENDKTLGYVC
-477 EYENPLENVPFGLS
+477 EYDNPLDNVPFGLS
-491 EDDLNKHT
+491 EEDLNKHV

-509 TNTVKKILESIDKP
+509 TNTVKKILESVNEP

-538 KDVEVY
+538 KDIEIY

-590 IVEKCFYRI
+590 IFEKCLYNI
-599 YENKGWNLTFGLHS
+599 YEKKGWNLTFGLHS
-613 YYLEKNKNNLSEEL
+613 YYLEENKNSLSEEL
-627 FDNNKLEEFYETTS
+627 FDNSKLEEFYKTIS
-641 HKYLFPNMQDLKD
+641 HKYLFPNMQDLKEE
-654 DVEYYINNE
+654 VANYINK
-663 MTYEGEVKG
+663 MSYEGEIKG

-696 NENNMFDEYTV
+696 NDMFDFD
-707 EKENKILKL
+707 I
-716 NTILNQNSVFELEG
+716 IFNQNSVFELEG

-747 INEYRQVNKEI
+747 INEYRQVDKEI
-758 DNTKGLKHLLVIE
+758 NNKKGLKHLLVIE
-771 EAHRLLKNVST
+771 EANRLLKNVST

-823 APDVI
+823 SPDVI

-833 KIIHR
+833 KIVHR

-844 QEVIA
+844 QEIIA
-849 NTIGVYPKD
+849 NTIGIYPED
-858 SIYLGNSKTGYTLC
+858 AIYIGNSKTGYALC
-872 HKEGM
+872 HKEEM

-886 EVKSEN
+886 EVESN
-892 KSDKQLYL
+892 NISDKNLYE
-900 KDIDDKIF
+900 KNIDDKIF

-930 LVSMMYNPNAEEIFN
+930 LVSIMYNPNAED
-945 GLNLAYEE
+945 LNSA
-953 IENKIDLS
+953 IDNKIDLS
-961 FINLIPSNKYKKQ
+961 SISLIPSNKYKKQ
-974 DYIKKCIY
+974 DYIKQCIY
-982 ESIISLLV
+982 ESIVSLLV

-1001 DKFVSLID
+1001 DEFVSLID
-1009 EIIKNPYILNEDND
+1009 EIIHNPIILNDVVNKEDEQ
-1023 KDEDDDI
+1023 DECEQDI
-1030 IIKNKDKLLEEFGSF
+1030 TKKLYLLNEFENF
-1045 YNREP
+1045 YNGEP

-1058 AQLYSKEYV
+1058 AQLYSKEYA
-1067 NNYNITKAIDNFTLK
+1067 NNNNITNSINDYTLLK
-1082 SNNQF
+1082 NNQF
-1087 VEDVKNYLENK
+1087 VEDVKNYLEYLENK
-1098 EKEVIK
+1098 EEKEVIK

>member
-1 MTENIENNTKVK
+1 MGDKKDIIIKEFEKDTEKLGALTEN
-13 GFFKKE
+13 
-19 SKNLGNLT
+19 
-27 VDFIQ
+27 FIQ
-32 DFYPSYSVNND
+32 NFYPSYSVNND
-43 IVDSLQNKEKEDSL
+43 IAEEKENSL
-57 HLLNNSFTFYRICE
+57 DLLNSFTFYKICE
-71 CKIYDVEDRFEY
+71 CKIYNVEDRFEY
-83 FLEKLKKLFTTAYSI
+83 FLEKLKKLFTAAYSMN
-98 KRNICYGIVSNNG
+98 RNVYYGIVGNNG

-116 LGVYNKNSEDEAI
+116 LGVDDKNGENETI
-129 LPVIKGLLSG
+129 LSIIKGLLSG
-139 IKIEKYDKKFINEK
+139 IKIEKYDKKFVIEK
-153 DDNGKYKNRYVGC
+153 DDNGKDKKRFVGC

-179 QKKDLSSLIRSLNKQ
+179 QKKDLSPLIRSLNKE
-194 NYTIMVLCKPIN
+194 NYTIMILCKPLKKESIQNKIN
-206 EDKIQEKINKAI
+206 EAI
-218 KIQDDCFAISKRT
+218 KIQDECFAISKRT

-241 DTQTKNYN
+241 ETHTKSHSESEGQSIGVSAAPLLALAGAAIGSAIPCVGTFIGGGIGSLIGSAFNASK
-249 ETKGKNENKSSGT
+249 TKG
-262 SMSGAVPL
+262 
-270 AAAGAGLGSVIPGL
+270 
-284 GTVSGGLI
+284 
-292 GFIVGSTLN
+292 
-301 FNMNKQEG
+301 
-309 TNYSITEGYSKAI
+309 TNHSYSEAI
-322 SKTITENESI
+322 SKTINENESI

-342 ELMKMAENMIER
+342 ELMKMAESTIER

-365 TLVSY
+365 TVISY

-392 VTEILPPRVFPYFK
+392 VPEILPPVVFPYE
-406 NKDATEQAII
+406 NAIEEQAII

-421 DKNTKNKLCSLVTSE
+421 ENEKDYKNNLCSLITSE

-444 PIDNTFGF
+444 PIENTFGF

-463 FVKGENYKTLGYVC
+463 YLKKENDKTLGYVC
-477 EYENPLENVPFGLS
+477 EYDNPLDNVPFGLS
-491 EDDLNKHT
+491 EEDLNKHV

-509 TNTVKKILESIDKP
+509 TNTVKKILESVNEP

-529 VKKEYRNIK
+529 AKKEYRNIK
-538 KDVEVY
+538 KDIEVY

-590 IVEKCFYRI
+590 IVEKCLYRI
-599 YENKGWNLTFGLHS
+599 YEKKGWNLTFGLHS
-613 YYLEKNKNNLSEEL
+613 YYLEENKNNLLEEL
-627 FDNNKLEEFYETTS
+627 FDNKKLEEFYKTIS

-654 DVEYYINNE
+654 DVNYYINNE
-663 MTYEGEVKG
+663 MTYEGEIKG

-696 NENNMFDEYTV
+696 NDMFDFD
-707 EKENKILKL
+707 I
-716 NTILNQNSVFELEG
+716 IFNQNSVFELEG

-747 INEYRQVNKEI
+747 INEYRQVDKEI
-758 DNTKGLKHLLVIE
+758 NNKKGLKHLLVIE

-833 KIIHR
+833 KIVHR

-849 NTIGVYPKD
+849 NTIGIYPED
-858 SIYLGNSKTGYTLC
+858 AIYLGNSKTGYALC

-886 EVKSEN
+886 EVESN
-892 KSDKQLYL
+892 NISDKNLYE
-900 KDIDDKIF
+900 KNIDEKIK
-908 NINKSII
+908 NINKSVI
-915 KNQLSEYISV
+915 KNQMPKYISA
-925 WAVKT
+925 WACKT
-930 LVSMMYNPNAEEIFN
+930 LISLMYNPNYKELYEGLGFAYNEID
-945 GLNLAYEE
+945 
-953 IENKIDLS
+953 NKIRLDS
-961 FINLIPSNKYKKQ
+961 ISLIKCNNKK
-974 DYIKKCIY
+974 DYIIECIN
-982 ESIISLLV
+982 EAIISLLV

-1001 DKFVSLID
+1001 DEFVSLID
-1009 EIIKNPYILNEDND
+1009 EIIHNPIILNDVVNKEDEQ
-1023 KDEDDDI
+1023 DECEQDI
-1030 IIKNKDKLLEEFGSF
+1030 TKKLYLLNEFENF
-1045 YNREP
+1045 YNGEP

-1058 AQLYSKEYV
+1058 AQLYSKEYA
-1067 NNYNITKAIDNFTLK
+1067 NNNNITNSINDYTLLK
-1082 SNNQF
+1082 NNQF
-1087 VEDVKNYLENK
+1087 VEDVKNYLEYLENK
-1098 EKEVIK
+1098 E

>member
-1 MTENIENNTKVK
+1 MEDKKDIIKFEDDTKT
-13 GFFKKE
+13 
-19 SKNLGNLT
+19 LGELT
-27 VDFIQ
+27 VNFIQ
-32 DFYPSYSVNND
+32 NFYPSYSVNND
-43 IVDSLQNKEKEDSL
+43 IAKLEKENSL
-57 HLLNNSFTFYRICE
+57 DLLNSFTFYKICE
-71 CKIYDVEDRFEY
+71 CKIYDVDDRFEY
-83 FLEKLKKLFTTAYSI
+83 FLEKLKKLFTAAYSMN
-98 KRNICYGIVSNNG
+98 RNVYYGIVGDNG

-116 LGVYNKNSEDEAI
+116 FGVDAKNDKNETI
-129 LPVIKGLLSG
+129 LSIIKGLLSG
-139 IKIEKYDKKFINEK
+139 IKIEKYDKKFVIEK
-153 DDNGKYKNRYVGC
+153 DDNGKDKKRYVGC

-179 QKKDLSSLIRSLNKQ
+179 QKKDLSPLIRSLNKE
-194 NYTIMVLCKPIN
+194 NYTIMILCKPID
-206 EDKIQEKINKAI
+206 EKKIQEKIDKAI
-218 KIQDDCFAISKRT
+218 NIQDECFEISKRT

-241 DTQTKNYN
+241 
-249 ETKGKNENKSSGT
+249 ETHTET
-262 SMSGAVPL
+262 
-270 AAAGAGLGSVIPGL
+270 
-284 GTVSGGLI
+284 
-292 GFIVGSTLN
+292 
-301 FNMNKQEG
+301 EG
-309 TNYSITEGYSKAI
+309 VNYSKTQSSNFIMRLVDFFRGSQTETEGKSESVSEAI
-322 SKTITENESI
+322 SKTINENKSI
-332 SGDIQNGFAI
+332 AGDIQNGFAI
-342 ELMKMAENMIER
+342 ELMKMAESTIER

-365 TLVSY
+365 TVISY

-392 VTEILPPRVFPYFK
+392 VPEILPPVVFPYE
-406 NKDATEQAII
+406 NTIEEQAII

-421 DKNTKNKLCSLVTSE
+421 ENEKDYKNNLCSLITSE

-444 PIDNTFGF
+444 PIENTFGF

-463 FVKGENYKTLGYVC
+463 YLKKENDKTLGYVC
-477 EYENPLENVPFGLS
+477 EYDNPLYNIPFGLS
-491 EDDLNKHT
+491 EEDLNKHV

-509 TNTVKKILESIDKP
+509 TNTVKKILESVNEP

-538 KDVEVY
+538 KDIEVY
-544 TMGRPEINCIKM
+544 TMGCPEINCIKM

-564 ISLQQHIDSLKDL
+564 ISQQQHIDSLKDL

-590 IVEKCFYRI
+590 IFEKCLYNI
-599 YENKGWNLTFGLHS
+599 YEKKGWNLTFGLHS
-613 YYLEKNKNNLSEEL
+613 YYLEENKNNLSEEL
-627 FDNNKLEEFYETTS
+627 FDNSKLEEFYKTTS
-641 HKYLFPNMQDLKD
+641 HKYLFPNMQDLKEE
-654 DVEYYINNE
+654 VAKYINK
-663 MTYEGEVKG
+663 MPYKGELKG

-696 NENNMFDEYTV
+696 NDMFDFD
-707 EKENKILKL
+707 I
-716 NTILNQNSVFELEG
+716 IFNQNSVFKLEG

-747 INEYRQVNKEI
+747 INEYRQVDKEI
-758 DNTKGLKHLLVIE
+758 NNKKGLKHLLVIE

-833 KIIHR
+833 KIVHR

-849 NTIGVYPKD
+849 NTIGIYPED
-858 SIYLGNSKTGYTLC
+858 AIYIGNSKTGYALC

-886 EVKSEN
+886 EVESGY
-892 KSDKQLYL
+892 KSDKELYI

-930 LVSMMYNPNAEEIFN
+930 LVSIMYNPNDKELYEGLDFAYNEIN
-945 GLNLAYEE
+945 
-953 IENKIDLS
+953 NKIYLYS
-961 FINLIPSNKYKKQ
+961 ISLIKCNNKK
-974 DYIKKCIY
+974 DYIIECIN
-982 ESIISLLV
+982 EAIISLLV

-1001 DKFVSLID
+1001 DEFVSLID
-1009 EIIKNPYILNEDND
+1009 EIIHNPIILNDIVNKEDEQ
-1023 KDEDDDI
+1023 DECEQDI
-1030 IIKNKDKLLEEFGSF
+1030 TKKLYLLNEFENF
-1045 YNREP
+1045 YNRETE
-1050 KNKSVEIV
+1050 NKSVEIV
-1058 AQLYSKEYV
+1058 AQLVSKEYS
-1067 NNYNITKAIDNFTLK
+1067 NNYNIAQLINDFTLK
-1082 SNNQF
+1082 NNNQF
-1087 VEDVKNYLENK
+1087 IEDVKNYLEYLENK
-1098 EKEVIK
+1098 EEKEVIK

>member
-1 MTENIENNTKVK
+1 MEDKKDIIKFEDDTKTLGKSTVNFIEN
-13 GFFKKE
+13 
-19 SKNLGNLT
+19 
-27 VDFIQ
+27 
-32 DFYPSYSVNND
+32 FYPYYSVNND
-43 IVDSLQNKEKEDSL
+43 IAKLEEENSLD
-57 HLLNNSFTFYRICE
+57 LLNSFTFYKICE
-71 CKIYDVEDRFEY
+71 CKIYDVDDRFEY
-83 FLEKLKKLFTTAYSI
+83 FLEKLKKLFTAAYSMN
-98 KRNICYGIVSNNG
+98 RNVYYGIVGDNG

-116 LGVYNKNSEDEAI
+116 LGVDAKNDENETI
-129 LPVIKGLLSG
+129 LSVIKGLLSG
-139 IKIEKYDKKFINEK
+139 IKIEKYDKKFVIGK
-153 DDNGKYKNRYVGC
+153 DDNGKDKKRFVGC

-179 QKKDLSSLIRSLNKQ
+179 QKKDLSPLIRSLNKE
-194 NYTIMVLCKPIN
+194 NYTIMILCKPLKQESIQNKIN
-206 EDKIQEKINKAI
+206 EAI
-218 KIQDDCFAISKRT
+218 KIQDECFAISKRSISYQKGIAIGENKT
-231 LSLQTGKSEG
+231 TTEGVNYSKTQSSNFIMRLVDFFRGSQTETEGKSE
-241 DTQTKNYN
+241 
-249 ETKGKNENKSSGT
+249 
-262 SMSGAVPL
+262 
-270 AAAGAGLGSVIPGL
+270 SV
-284 GTVSGGLI
+284 S
-292 GFIVGSTLN
+292 
-301 FNMNKQEG
+301 E
-309 TNYSITEGYSKAI
+309 AI
-322 SKTITENESI
+322 SKTINENESI

-342 ELMKMAENMIER
+342 ELMKMAESTIER

-365 TLVSY
+365 TVISY
-370 SSDSKL
+370 SSESKW

-392 VTEILPPRVFPYFK
+392 VPEILPPVVFPYE
-406 NKDATEQAII
+406 NAIEEQAII

-421 DKNTKNKLCSLVTSE
+421 ENEKDYKNNLCSLITSE

-444 PIDNTFGF
+444 PIENTFGF

-463 FVKGENYKTLGYVC
+463 YLKKENDKTLGYVC
-477 EYENPLENVPFGLS
+477 EYDNPLDNVPFGLS
-491 EDDLNKHT
+491 EEDLNKHV

-509 TNTVKKILESIDKP
+509 TNTVKKILESVNEP

-538 KDVEVY
+538 KDIEVY

-590 IVEKCFYRI
+590 IFEKCLYNI
-599 YENKGWNLTFGLHS
+599 YEKKGWNLTFGLHS
-613 YYLEKNKNNLSEEL
+613 YYLEENKNNLSEEL
-627 FDNNKLEEFYETTS
+627 FDNKKLEEFYKTIS
-641 HKYLFPNMQDLKD
+641 HKYLFPNMQDLKEE
-654 DVEYYINNE
+654 VTNYIKT
-663 MTYEGEVKG
+663 MSYEGELKG

-696 NENNMFDEYTV
+696 NDMFDFD
-707 EKENKILKL
+707 I
-716 NTILNQNSVFELEG
+716 IFNQNSVFELEG

-747 INEYRQVNKEI
+747 INEYRQVYKEI
-758 DNTKGLKHLLVIE
+758 NNKKGLKHLLVIE

-833 KIIHR
+833 KIVHR

-849 NTIGVYPKD
+849 NTIGIYPED
-858 SIYLGNSKTGYTLC
+858 AIYLGNSKTGYALC

-886 EVKSEN
+886 EVESN
-892 KSDKQLYL
+892 NILDKNLYR
-900 KDIDDKIF
+900 KDIDEKIK
-908 NINKSII
+908 NINKSVI
-915 KNQLSEYISV
+915 KNQLPKYIS
-925 WAVKT
+925 ACAIKT
-930 LVSMMYNPNAEEIFN
+930 LISLMYNPNDKELYEGLDFAYNEIN
-945 GLNLAYEE
+945 
-953 IENKIDLS
+953 NKIRLYS
-961 FINLIPSNKYKKQ
+961 ISLIKCNNKK
-974 DYIKKCIY
+974 DYIIECIN
-982 ESIISLLV
+982 EAIISLLV

-1001 DKFVSLID
+1001 DEFVSLID
-1009 EIIKNPYILNEDND
+1009 EIIHNPIILNDVVNKEDEQ
-1023 KDEDDDI
+1023 DECEQDI
-1030 IIKNKDKLLEEFGSF
+1030 TKKLYLLNEFENF
-1045 YNREP
+1045 YNGEP

-1058 AQLYSKEYV
+1058 AQLVSKEYS
-1067 NNYNITKAIDNFTLK
+1067 NNYNIAQLINDFTLK
-1082 SNNQF
+1082 NNNQF
-1087 VEDVKNYLENK
+1087 IEDVKNYLEYLENK
-1098 EKEVIK
+1098 EEKEVIK

>member
-1 MTENIENNTKVK
+1 MEDKKDIIIKEFKKDTEKLGKSTVNFIEN
-13 GFFKKE
+13 
-19 SKNLGNLT
+19 
-27 VDFIQ
+27 
-32 DFYPSYSVNND
+32 FYPYYSVNND
-43 IVDSLQNKEKEDSL
+43 IAKLEKENSL
-57 HLLNNSFTFYRICE
+57 DLLNSFTFYKICE
-71 CKIYDVEDRFEY
+71 CKIYDVDDRFEY
-83 FLEKLKKLFTTAYSI
+83 FLEKLKKLFTAAYSMN
-98 KRNICYGIVSNNG
+98 RNVYYGIVGDNG

-116 LGVYNKNSEDEAI
+116 FGVDAKNGENETI
-129 LPVIKGLLSG
+129 LSIIKGLLSG
-139 IKIEKYDKKFINEK
+139 IKIEKYDKKFIIEK
-153 DDNGKYKNRYVGC
+153 DDNGKDKKRYVGC

-179 QKKDLSSLIRSLNKQ
+179 QKKDLSPLIRSLNKE
-194 NYTIMVLCKPIN
+194 NYTIIILCKPLKQ
-206 EDKIQEKINKAI
+206 ESIQEKINEAI
-218 KIQDDCFAISKRT
+218 NIQDKCFAISKRT

-241 DTQTKNYN
+241 
-249 ETKGKNENKSSGT
+249 ETHTET
-262 SMSGAVPL
+262 
-270 AAAGAGLGSVIPGL
+270 
-284 GTVSGGLI
+284 
-292 GFIVGSTLN
+292 
-301 FNMNKQEG
+301 EG
-309 TNYSITEGYSKAI
+309 VNYSKTQSSNFIMRLVDFFRGSQTETEGKSESVSEAI
-322 SKTITENESI
+322 SKTINENKSI
-332 SGDIQNGFAI
+332 AGDIQNGFAI
-342 ELMKMAENMIER
+342 ELMKMAESTIER

-365 TLVSY
+365 TVISY

-392 VTEILPPRVFPYFK
+392 VPEILSPVVFPYE
-406 NKDATEQAII
+406 NAIEEQAII

-421 DKNTKNKLCSLVTSE
+421 ENEKDYKNNLCSLITSE

-444 PIDNTFGF
+444 PIENTFGF

-463 FVKGENYKTLGYVC
+463 YLKKENDKTLGYVC
-477 EYENPLENVPFGLS
+477 EYDNPLDNVPFGLS
-491 EDDLNKHT
+491 EEDLNKHV

-509 TNTVKKILESIDKP
+509 TNTVKKILESVNEP

-538 KDVEVY
+538 KDIEVY

-590 IVEKCFYRI
+590 IFEKCLYNI
-599 YENKGWNLTFGLHS
+599 YEKKGWNLTFGLHS
-613 YYLEKNKNNLSEEL
+613 YYLEKYKNNLSEEL
-627 FDNNKLEEFYETTS
+627 FDNSKLEEFYKTIS
-641 HKYLFPNMQDLKD
+641 HKYLFPNMQDLKEE
-654 DVEYYINNE
+654 VANYIKT
-663 MTYEGEVKG
+663 MSYEGDVKG

-696 NENNMFDEYTV
+696 NDMFDFD
-707 EKENKILKL
+707 I
-716 NTILNQNSVFELEG
+716 IFNQNSVFELEG

-747 INEYRQVNKEI
+747 INEYRQVDKEI
-758 DNTKGLKHLLVIE
+758 NNKKGLKHLLVIE

-833 KIIHR
+833 KIVHR

-844 QEVIA
+844 QEIIA
-849 NTIGVYPKD
+849 NTIGIYPED
-858 SIYLGNSKTGYTLC
+858 AIYLGNSKTGYALC

-886 EVKSEN
+886 EVESN
-892 KSDKQLYL
+892 NISDKNLYE
-900 KDIDDKIF
+900 KNIDDKIF

-930 LVSMMYNPNAEEIFN
+930 LVSIMYNPNAED
-945 GLNLAYEE
+945 LNSA
-953 IENKIDLS
+953 IDNKIDLS
-961 FINLIPSNKYKKQ
+961 SISLIPSNKYKKQ
-974 DYIKKCIY
+974 DYIKQCIY
-982 ESIISLLV
+982 ESIVSLLV

-995 NHKLPT
+995 NHKLPENNFI
-1001 DKFVSLID
+1001 KLID
-1009 EIIKNPYILNEDND
+1009 DTIKIPDNQNLTKLNKEL
-1023 KDEDDDI
+1023 DED
-1030 IIKNKDKLLEEFGSF
+1030 F
-1045 YNREP
+1045 YYHGNS

-1058 AQLYSKEYV
+1058 AQLVSKEYS
-1067 NNYNITKAIDNFTLK
+1067 NNYNIAQLINDFTLK
-1082 SNNQF
+1082 NNNQF
-1087 VEDVKNYLENK
+1087 IEDVKNYLEYLENK
-1098 EKEVIK
+1098 EEKEAIK

>member
-1 MTENIENNTKVK
+1 MEDKKDIIIKEFEDDTKT
-13 GFFKKE
+13 
-19 SKNLGNLT
+19 LGELT
-27 VDFIQ
+27 VNFIQ
-32 DFYPSYSVNND
+32 NFYPSYSVNND
-43 IVDSLQNKEKEDSL
+43 IAKLEKENSL
-57 HLLNNSFTFYRICE
+57 DLLNSFTFYKICE
-71 CKIYDVEDRFEY
+71 CKIYDVDDRFEY
-83 FLEKLKKLFTTAYSI
+83 FLEKLKKLFTAAYSMN
-98 KRNICYGIVSNNG
+98 RNVYYGIVDNNG

-116 LGVYNKNSEDEAI
+116 LGVDDKNGENETI
-129 LPVIKGLLSG
+129 LSIIKGLLSG
-139 IKIEKYDKKFINEK
+139 IKIEKYDKKFVIEK
-153 DDNGKYKNRYVGC
+153 DDNGKDKKRFVGC

-179 QKKDLSSLIRSLNKQ
+179 QKKDLSPLIRSLNKE
-194 NYTIMVLCKPIN
+194 NYTIMILCKPLKKESIQNKIN
-206 EDKIQEKINKAI
+206 EAIN
-218 KIQDDCFAISKRT
+218 IQDKCFAISKRSISYQKGIAIGENKT
-231 LSLQTGKSEG
+231 TTEGVNYSKTQSSNFIMRLVDFFRGSQTETEGKSE
-241 DTQTKNYN
+241 
-249 ETKGKNENKSSGT
+249 
-262 SMSGAVPL
+262 
-270 AAAGAGLGSVIPGL
+270 SV
-284 GTVSGGLI
+284 
-292 GFIVGSTLN
+292 
-301 FNMNKQEG
+301 
-309 TNYSITEGYSKAI
+309 SKAI
-322 SKTITENESI
+322 SNTINENKSI

-342 ELMKMAENMIER
+342 ELMKMAESTIER

-365 TLVSY
+365 TVISY

-392 VTEILPPRVFPYFK
+392 VPEILPPVVFPYE
-406 NKDATEQAII
+406 NAIEEQAII

-421 DKNTKNKLCSLVTSE
+421 ENEKDYKNNLCSLITSE

-444 PIDNTFGF
+444 PIENTFGF

-463 FVKGENYKTLGYVC
+463 YLKKENDKTLGYVC
-477 EYENPLENVPFGLS
+477 EYDNPLDNVPFGLS
-491 EDDLNKHT
+491 EEDLNKHV

-509 TNTVKKILESIDKP
+509 TNTVKKILESVNEP

-529 VKKEYRNIK
+529 AKKEYRNIK
-538 KDVEVY
+538 KDIEVY

-590 IVEKCFYRI
+590 IFEKCLYNI
-599 YENKGWNLTFGLHS
+599 YEKKGWNLTFGLHS
-613 YYLEKNKNNLSEEL
+613 YYLEENKNNLSEEL
-627 FDNNKLEEFYETTS
+627 FDNKKLEEFYKTIS
-641 HKYLFPNMQDLKD
+641 HKYLFPNMQDLKEE
-654 DVEYYINNE
+654 VTNYIKT
-663 MTYEGEVKG
+663 MSYEGELKG

-696 NENNMFDEYTV
+696 NDMFDFD
-707 EKENKILKL
+707 I
-716 NTILNQNSVFELEG
+716 IFNQNSVFELEG

-747 INEYRQVNKEI
+747 INEYRQVDKEI
-758 DNTKGLKHLLVIE
+758 NNKKGLKHLLVIE

-833 KIIHR
+833 KIVHR

-849 NTIGVYPKD
+849 NSIGIYPED
-858 SIYLGNSKTGYTLC
+858 AIYLGNSKTGYALC

-886 EVKSEN
+886 EVESN
-892 KSDKQLYL
+892 NILDKNLYR
-900 KDIDDKIF
+900 KDIDEKIK
-908 NINKSII
+908 NINKSVI
-915 KNQLSEYISV
+915 KNQMPKYISA
-925 WAVKT
+925 WACKT
-930 LVSMMYNPNAEEIFN
+930 LISLMYNPNYKELYEGLGFAYNEID
-945 GLNLAYEE
+945 
-953 IENKIDLS
+953 NKIRLDS
-961 FINLIPSNKYKKQ
+961 ISLIKCNNKK
-974 DYIKKCIY
+974 DYIIECIN
-982 ESIISLLV
+982 EAIISLLV

-1001 DKFVSLID
+1001 DEFVSLIY
-1009 EIIKNPYILNEDND
+1009 EIIHNPIILNDVVNKEDEQ
-1023 KDEDDDI
+1023 DECEQDI
-1030 IIKNKDKLLEEFGSF
+1030 TKKLYLLNEFENF
-1045 YNREP
+1045 YNGEP

-1058 AQLYSKEYV
+1058 AQLYSKEYA
-1067 NNYNITKAIDNFTLK
+1067 NNNNITNSINDYTLLK
-1082 SNNQF
+1082 NNQF
-1087 VEDVKNYLENK
+1087 VEDVKNYLEYLENKK

>member
-1 MTENIENNTKVK
+1 MEDKKDIIKFEDDTKTLGKSTVNFIEN
-13 GFFKKE
+13 
-19 SKNLGNLT
+19 
-27 VDFIQ
+27 
-32 DFYPSYSVNND
+32 FYPYYSVNND
-43 IVDSLQNKEKEDSL
+43 IAELKEENSLD
-57 HLLNNSFTFYRICE
+57 LLNSFTFYKICE
-71 CKIYDVEDRFEY
+71 CKIYDVDDRFEY
-83 FLEKLKKLFTTAYSI
+83 FLEKLKKLFTAAYSMN
-98 KRNICYGIVSNNG
+98 RNVYYGIVGDNG

-116 LGVYNKNSEDEAI
+116 LGVDAKNDENETI
-129 LPVIKGLLSG
+129 LSIIKGLLSG
-139 IKIEKYDKKFINEK
+139 IKIEKYDKKFVIEK
-153 DDNGKYKNRYVGC
+153 DDNGKDKKRFVGC

-179 QKKDLSSLIRSLNKQ
+179 QKKDLSPLIRSLNKE
-194 NYTIMVLCKPIN
+194 NYTIMILCKPLKQESIQNKIN
-206 EDKIQEKINKAI
+206 EAI
-218 KIQDDCFAISKRT
+218 KIQDECFAISKRSISYQKGIAIGENKT
-231 LSLQTGKSEG
+231 TTEGVNYSKTQSSNFIMRLVDFFRGSQTETEGKSE
-241 DTQTKNYN
+241 
-249 ETKGKNENKSSGT
+249 
-262 SMSGAVPL
+262 
-270 AAAGAGLGSVIPGL
+270 SVSEAI
-284 GTVSGGLI
+284 
-292 GFIVGSTLN
+292 
-301 FNMNKQEG
+301 
-309 TNYSITEGYSKAI
+309 SITINDNK
-322 SKTITENESI
+322 SI

-342 ELMKMAENMIER
+342 ELMKMAESTIER

-365 TLVSY
+365 TVISY

-392 VTEILPPRVFPYFK
+392 VPEILPPVVFPYE
-406 NKDATEQAII
+406 NAIEEQAII

-421 DKNTKNKLCSLVTSE
+421 ENEKDYKNNLCSLITSE

-444 PIDNTFGF
+444 PIENTFGF

-463 FVKGENYKTLGYVC
+463 YLKKENDKTLGYVC
-477 EYENPLENVPFGLS
+477 EYDNPLDNVPFGLS
-491 EDDLNKHT
+491 EEDLNKHV

-509 TNTVKKILESIDKP
+509 TNTVKKILESVNEP

-538 KDVEVY
+538 KDIEVY

-590 IVEKCFYRI
+590 IFEKCLYNI
-599 YENKGWNLTFGLHS
+599 YEKKGWNLTFGLHS
-613 YYLEKNKNNLSEEL
+613 YYLEENKNNLSEEL
-627 FDNNKLEEFYETTS
+627 FDNKKLEEFYKTIS
-641 HKYLFPNMQDLKD
+641 HKYLFPNMQDLKEE
-654 DVEYYINNE
+654 VANYIKT
-663 MTYEGEVKG
+663 MSYEGELKG

-696 NENNMFDEYTV
+696 NDMFDFD
-707 EKENKILKL
+707 I
-716 NTILNQNSVFELEG
+716 IFNQNSVFELEG

-747 INEYRQVNKEI
+747 INEYRQVDKEI
-758 DNTKGLKHLLVIE
+758 NNKKGLKHLLVIE

-833 KIIHR
+833 KIVHR

-849 NTIGVYPKD
+849 NTIGIYPED
-858 SIYLGNSKTGYTLC
+858 AIYLGNSKTGYALC

-886 EVKSEN
+886 EVESN
-892 KSDKQLYL
+892 NILDKNLYR
-900 KDIDDKIF
+900 KDIDEKIK
-908 NINKSII
+908 NINKSVI
-915 KNQLSEYISV
+915 KNQLPKYISA
-925 WAVKT
+925 WAIKT
-930 LVSMMYNPNAEEIFN
+930 LISLMYNPNDKELYEGLDFAYNEID
-945 GLNLAYEE
+945 
-953 IENKIDLS
+953 NKIRLDS
-961 FINLIPSNKYKKQ
+961 ISLIKCNNKK
-974 DYIKKCIY
+974 DYIIECIN
-982 ESIISLLV
+982 EAIISLLV

-1001 DKFVSLID
+1001 DEFVSLID
-1009 EIIKNPYILNEDND
+1009 EIIHNPIILNDVVNKEDEQ
-1023 KDEDDDI
+1023 DECEQDI
-1030 IIKNKDKLLEEFGSF
+1030 TKKLYLLNEFENF
-1045 YNREP
+1045 YNGEP

-1058 AQLYSKEYV
+1058 AQLYSKEYA
-1067 NNYNITKAIDNFTLK
+1067 NNNNITNSINDYTLLK
-1082 SNNQF
+1082 NNQF
-1087 VEDVKNYLENK
+1087 VEDVKNYLEYLENK
-1098 EKEVIK
+1098 EEKEVIK

>member
-1 MTENIENNTKVK
+1 MGDKKDIIIKEFEKDTEK
-13 GFFKKE
+13 
-19 SKNLGNLT
+19 LGNLT
-27 VDFIQ
+27 VNFIEN
-32 DFYPSYSVNND
+32 FYPSYSINND
-43 IVDSLQNKEKEDSL
+43 IEKLEKENSL
-57 HLLNNSFTFYRICE
+57 DLLNSFTFYKICE
-71 CKIYDVEDRFEY
+71 CKIYDVDDRFEY
-83 FLEKLKKLFTTAYSI
+83 FLEKLKKLFTAAYSMN
-98 KRNICYGIVSNNG
+98 RNVYYGIVGNNG

-116 LGVYNKNSEDEAI
+116 LGVDDKNGENETI
-129 LPVIKGLLSG
+129 LSIIKGLLSG
-139 IKIEKYDKKFINEK
+139 IKIEKYDKKFIIEK
-153 DDNGKYKNRYVGC
+153 DDNGKDKKRFVGC

-179 QKKDLSSLIRSLNKQ
+179 QKKDLSPLIRSLNKE
-194 NYTIMVLCKPIN
+194 NYTIMILCKPID
-206 EDKIQEKINKAI
+206 EKKIQEKINEAI
-218 KIQDDCFAISKRT
+218 KIQDECFAISKRT
-231 LSLQTGKSEG
+231 LSLQTGETNTESR
-241 DTQTKNYN
+241 N
-249 ETKGKNENKSSGT
+249 ETTGKSDGQSIGV
-262 SMSGAVPL
+262 SAAPL
-270 AAAGAGLGSVIPGL
+270 LALAGAAIGSAIPCV
-284 GTVSGGLI
+284 GTVIGGGI
-292 GFIVGSTLN
+292 GAMIGSA
-301 FNMNKQEG
+301 FNASKTKG
-309 TNYSITEGYSKAI
+309 TNHSYSKAI
-322 SKTITENESI
+322 SNTINENESI

-342 ELMKMAENMIER
+342 ELMKMAESTIER

-365 TLVSY
+365 TVISY

-392 VTEILPPRVFPYFK
+392 VPEILPPVVFPYE
-406 NKDATEQAII
+406 NAIEEQAII

-421 DKNTKNKLCSLVTSE
+421 ENEKDYKNNLCSLITSE

-444 PIDNTFGF
+444 PIENTFGF

-463 FVKGENYKTLGYVC
+463 YLKKENDKTLGYVC
-477 EYENPLENVPFGLS
+477 EYDNPLDNVPFGLS
-491 EDDLNKHT
+491 EEDLNKHV

-509 TNTVKKILESIDKP
+509 TNTVKKILESVNEP

-538 KDVEVY
+538 KDIEVY

-590 IVEKCFYRI
+590 IFEKCLYRI
-599 YENKGWNLTFGLHS
+599 YEKKGWNLTFGLHS
-613 YYLEKNKNNLSEEL
+613 YYLEENKNNLSEEL
-627 FDNNKLEEFYETTS
+627 FDNKKLEEFYKTIS
-641 HKYLFPNMQDLKD
+641 NKYLFPNMQDLKD
-654 DVEYYINNE
+654 DVNYYINNE
-663 MTYEGEVKG
+663 MTYEGELKG

-696 NENNMFDEYTV
+696 NDMFDFD
-707 EKENKILKL
+707 I
-716 NTILNQNSVFELEG
+716 IFNQNSVFELEG

-747 INEYRQVNKEI
+747 INEYRQVDKEI
-758 DNTKGLKHLLVIE
+758 NNKKGLKHLLVIE

-787 IGNPKGKAV
+787 TGNPKGKAV

-833 KIIHR
+833 KIVHR

-849 NTIGVYPKD
+849 NTIGIYPED
-858 SIYLGNSKTGYTLC
+858 AIYLGNSKTGYALC

-886 EVKSEN
+886 EVESN
-892 KSDKQLYL
+892 NISDKNLYE
-900 KDIDDKIF
+900 KNIDEKIK
-908 NINKSII
+908 NINKSVI
-915 KNQLSEYISV
+915 KNQLSNDIYA
-925 WAVKT
+925 WAIKT
-930 LVSMMYNPNAEEIFN
+930 LISLMYNPNDKELYEGLDFAYNEIN
-945 GLNLAYEE
+945 
-953 IENKIDLS
+953 NKIYLYS
-961 FINLIPSNKYKKQ
+961 ISLIKCNNKK
-974 DYIKKCIY
+974 DYIIECIN
-982 ESIISLLV
+982 EAIISLLV

-1001 DKFVSLID
+1001 DEFVSLID
-1009 EIIKNPYILNEDND
+1009 EIIHNPIILNDVVNKEDEQ
-1023 KDEDDDI
+1023 DECEQDI
-1030 IIKNKDKLLEEFGSF
+1030 TKKLYLLNEFENF
-1045 YNREP
+1045 YNGEP

-1058 AQLYSKEYV
+1058 AQLYSKEYA
-1067 NNYNITKAIDNFTLK
+1067 NNNNITNSINDYTLLK
-1082 SNNQF
+1082 NNQF
-1087 VEDVKNYLENK
+1087 VEDVKNYLEYLENK
-1098 EKEVIK
+1098 EEKEVIK

>member
-1 MTENIENNTKVK
+1 MEDKKDIIIKEFKKDTEKLGALTEN
-13 GFFKKE
+13 
-19 SKNLGNLT
+19 
-27 VDFIQ
+27 FIQ
-32 DFYPSYSVNND
+32 NFYPSYSVNND
-43 IVDSLQNKEKEDSL
+43 IAELEKENSL
-57 HLLNNSFTFYRICE
+57 DLLNSFTFYKICE
-71 CKIYDVEDRFEY
+71 CKIYDVDDRFEY
-83 FLEKLKKLFTTAYSI
+83 FLEKLKKLFTAAYSMN
-98 KRNICYGIVSNNG
+98 RNVYYGIVGNNG

-116 LGVYNKNSEDEAI
+116 LGVDAKNGENETI
-129 LPVIKGLLSG
+129 LSIIKGLLSG
-139 IKIEKYDKKFINEK
+139 IKIEKYDKKFVIEK
-153 DDNGKYKNRYVGC
+153 DDNGKDKKRFVGC

-179 QKKDLSSLIRSLNKQ
+179 QKKDLSPLIRSLNKE
-194 NYTIMVLCKPIN
+194 NYTIMILCKPLKQ
-206 EDKIQEKINKAI
+206 ESIQEKINEAI
-218 KIQDDCFAISKRT
+218 NIQDKCFAISKRSISYQKGIAIGENKT
-231 LSLQTGKSEG
+231 TTEGVNYSKTQSSNFIMRLFDFFRGSQTETEGKSE
-241 DTQTKNYN
+241 
-249 ETKGKNENKSSGT
+249 
-262 SMSGAVPL
+262 
-270 AAAGAGLGSVIPGL
+270 SV
-284 GTVSGGLI
+284 S
-292 GFIVGSTLN
+292 
-301 FNMNKQEG
+301 E
-309 TNYSITEGYSKAI
+309 AI
-322 SKTITENESI
+322 SKTINENESI

-342 ELMKMAENMIER
+342 ELMKMAESTIER

-365 TLVSY
+365 TVISY

-392 VTEILPPRVFPYFK
+392 VPEILPPVVFPYK
-406 NKDATEQAII
+406 NAIEERAII

-421 DKNTKNKLCSLVTSE
+421 ENEKDYKNNLCSLITSE

-444 PIDNTFGF
+444 PIENTFGF

-463 FVKGENYKTLGYVC
+463 YLKKENDKTLGYVC
-477 EYENPLENVPFGLS
+477 EYDNPLDNVPFGLS
-491 EDDLNKHT
+491 EENLNKHV

-509 TNTVKKILESIDKP
+509 TNTVKKILESVNEP

-538 KDVEVY
+538 KDIEVY

-590 IVEKCFYRI
+590 IFEKCLYNI
-599 YENKGWNLTFGLHS
+599 YEKKGWNLTFGLHS
-613 YYLEKNKNNLSEEL
+613 YYLEENKNNLSEEL
-627 FDNNKLEEFYETTS
+627 FDNKKLEEFYKTIS
-641 HKYLFPNMQDLKD
+641 HKYLFPNMQDLKEE
-654 DVEYYINNE
+654 VANYIKT
-663 MTYEGEVKG
+663 MSYEGELKG

-696 NENNMFDEYTV
+696 NDMFDFD
-707 EKENKILKL
+707 I
-716 NTILNQNSVFELEG
+716 IFNQNSVFELEG

-747 INEYRQVNKEI
+747 INEYRQVDKEI
-758 DNTKGLKHLLVIE
+758 NNKKGLKHLLVIE

-833 KIIHR
+833 KIVHR

-849 NTIGVYPKD
+849 NTIGIYPED
-858 SIYLGNSKTGYTLC
+858 AIYLGNSKTGYALC

-886 EVKSEN
+886 EVESN
-892 KSDKQLYL
+892 NISDKNLYE
-900 KDIDDKIF
+900 KNIDEKIK
-908 NINKSII
+908 NINKSVI
-915 KNQLSEYISV
+915 KNQLSNDIYA
-925 WAVKT
+925 WACKT
-930 LVSMMYNPNAEEIFN
+930 LISLMYNPNDKELYEGLDFAYNEID
-945 GLNLAYEE
+945 
-953 IENKIDLS
+953 NKIRLDS
-961 FINLIPSNKYKKQ
+961 ISLIKCNNKK
-974 DYIKKCIY
+974 DYIIECIN
-982 ESIISLLV
+982 EAIISLLV

-1001 DKFVSLID
+1001 DEFVSLID
-1009 EIIKNPYILNEDND
+1009 EIIHNPIILNDVVNKEDEQ
-1023 KDEDDDI
+1023 DECEQDI
-1030 IIKNKDKLLEEFGSF
+1030 TKKLYLLNEFENF
-1045 YNREP
+1045 YNGEP

-1058 AQLYSKEYV
+1058 AQLVSKEYS
-1067 NNYNITKAIDNFTLK
+1067 NNYNIVQLINDFTLK
-1082 SNNQF
+1082 NNNQF
-1087 VEDVKNYLENK
+1087 IEDVKNYLEYLENK
-1098 EKEVIK
+1098 EEKEVIK

>member
-1 MTENIENNTKVK
+1 MTANEIDNKENNTKLK
-13 GFFKKE
+13 KFFEEE

-27 VDFIQ
+27 VDFIKN
-32 DFYPSYSVNND
+32 FYPYYSVNND
-43 IVDSLQNKEKEDSL
+43 IAKLEKENSL
-57 HLLNNSFTFYRICE
+57 DLLNSFTFYKICE
-71 CKIYDVEDRFEY
+71 CKIYDVDDRFEY
-83 FLEKLKKLFTTAYSI
+83 FLEKLKKLFTAAYSMN
-98 KRNICYGIVSNNG
+98 RNVYYGIVGDNG

-116 LGVYNKNSEDEAI
+116 LGVDAKNDENETI
-129 LPVIKGLLSG
+129 LSIIKGLLSG
-139 IKIEKYDKKFINEK
+139 IKIEKYDKKFVIEK
-153 DDNGKYKNRYVGC
+153 DDNGKDKKRYVGC

-179 QKKDLSSLIRSLNKQ
+179 QKKDLSPLIRSLNKE
-194 NYTIMVLCKPIN
+194 NYTIMILCKPLKQESIQNKIN
-206 EDKIQEKINKAI
+206 EAI
-218 KIQDDCFAISKRT
+218 KIQDKCFAISKRT

-241 DTQTKNYN
+241 
-249 ETKGKNENKSSGT
+249 ETHTET
-262 SMSGAVPL
+262 
-270 AAAGAGLGSVIPGL
+270 
-284 GTVSGGLI
+284 
-292 GFIVGSTLN
+292 
-301 FNMNKQEG
+301 EG
-309 TNYSITEGYSKAI
+309 INYSKTQSSNFIMRLVDFFRGSQTETEGKSESVSEAI
-322 SKTITENESI
+322 SKTINENESI

-342 ELMKMAENMIER
+342 ELMKMAESTIER

-365 TLVSY
+365 TVISY

-392 VTEILPPRVFPYFK
+392 VPEIMPPVIFPY
-406 NKDATEQAII
+406 KDTIEEQAII

-421 DKNTKNKLCSLVTSE
+421 ENEKDYKNNLCSLITSE

-444 PIDNTFGF
+444 PIENTFGF

-463 FVKGENYKTLGYVC
+463 YLKKENDKTLGYVC
-477 EYENPLENVPFGLS
+477 EYDNPLDNVPFGLS
-491 EDDLNKHT
+491 EEDLNKHV

-509 TNTVKKILESIDKP
+509 TNTVKKILESVNEP

-538 KDVEVY
+538 KDIEVY

-590 IVEKCFYRI
+590 IFEKCLYNI
-599 YENKGWNLTFGLHS
+599 YEKKGWNLTFGLHS
-613 YYLEKNKNNLSEEL
+613 YYLEENKNNLSEEL
-627 FDNNKLEEFYETTS
+627 FDNKKLKEFYKTIS
-641 HKYLFPNMQDLKD
+641 HKYLFPNMQDLKEE
-654 DVEYYINNE
+654 VANYIKT
-663 MTYEGEVKG
+663 MSYEGELKG

-696 NENNMFDEYTV
+696 NDMFDFD
-707 EKENKILKL
+707 I
-716 NTILNQNSVFELEG
+716 IFNQNSVFELEG

-747 INEYRQVNKEI
+747 INEYRQVDKEI
-758 DNTKGLKHLLVIE
+758 NNKKGLKHLLVIE

-833 KIIHR
+833 KIVHR

-849 NTIGVYPKD
+849 NSIGIYPED
-858 SIYLGNSKTGYTLC
+858 AIYLGNSKTGYALC

-886 EVKSEN
+886 EVE
-892 KSDKQLYL
+892 
-900 KDIDDKIF
+900 
-908 NINKSII
+908 
-915 KNQLSEYISV
+915 
-925 WAVKT
+925 
-930 LVSMMYNPNAEEIFN
+930 
-945 GLNLAYEE
+945 
-953 IENKIDLS
+953 
-961 FINLIPSNKYKKQ
+961 
-974 DYIKKCIY
+974 
-982 ESIISLLV
+982 
-990 SGVFS
+990 
-995 NHKLPT
+995 
-1001 DKFVSLID
+1001 
-1009 EIIKNPYILNEDND
+1009 
-1023 KDEDDDI
+1023 
-1030 IIKNKDKLLEEFGSF
+1030 
-1045 YNREP
+1045 
-1050 KNKSVEIV
+1050 
-1058 AQLYSKEYV
+1058 
-1067 NNYNITKAIDNFTLK
+1067 
-1082 SNNQF
+1082 SNN
-1087 VEDVKNYLENK
+1087 
-1098 EKEVIK
+1098 I

>member
-1 MTENIENNTKVK
+1 MGDKKDIIKFEDDTKTLGALTEN
-13 GFFKKE
+13 
-19 SKNLGNLT
+19 
-27 VDFIQ
+27 FIQ
-32 DFYPSYSVNND
+32 NFYPSYSVNND
-43 IVDSLQNKEKEDSL
+43 IAELEKENSL
-57 HLLNNSFTFYRICE
+57 DLLNSFTFYKICE
-71 CKIYDVEDRFEY
+71 CKIYNVDDRFEY
-83 FLEKLKKLFTTAYSI
+83 FLEKLKKLFTAAYSMN
-98 KRNICYGIVSNNG
+98 RNVYYGIVGDNG

-116 LGVYNKNSEDEAI
+116 LGVDAKNDKNETI
-129 LPVIKGLLSG
+129 LSIIKGLLSG
-139 IKIEKYDKKFINEK
+139 IKIEKYDKKFVIEK
-153 DDNGKYKNRYVGC
+153 DDNGKDKKRYVGC

-179 QKKDLSSLIRSLNKQ
+179 QKKDLSPLIRSLNKE
-194 NYTIMVLCKPIN
+194 NYTIMILCKPLKQ
-206 EDKIQEKINKAI
+206 DDIQEKIDKAI
-218 KIQDDCFAISKRT
+218 NIQDKCFAISKRT

-241 DTQTKNYN
+241 ETHTKSHSESEGQSIGVSAAPLLALAGAAIGSAILPGVGTSIGGGIGAMIGSAFNAN
-249 ETKGKNENKSSGT
+249 KTKG
-262 SMSGAVPL
+262 
-270 AAAGAGLGSVIPGL
+270 
-284 GTVSGGLI
+284 
-292 GFIVGSTLN
+292 
-301 FNMNKQEG
+301 
-309 TNYSITEGYSKAI
+309 TNHSYSEAI
-322 SKTITENESI
+322 SKTINENESI

-342 ELMKMAENMIER
+342 ELMKMAESTIER

-365 TLVSY
+365 TVISY

-392 VTEILPPRVFPYFK
+392 VPEILPPVVFPYE
-406 NKDATEQAII
+406 NAIEEQAII

-421 DKNTKNKLCSLVTSE
+421 ENEKDYKNNLCSLITSE

-444 PIDNTFGF
+444 PIENTFGF

-463 FVKGENYKTLGYVC
+463 YLKKENDKTLGYVC
-477 EYENPLENVPFGLS
+477 EYDNPLDNVPFGLS
-491 EDDLNKHT
+491 EEDLNKHV

-509 TNTVKKILESIDKP
+509 TNTVKKILESVNEP

-538 KDVEVY
+538 KDIEVY

-590 IVEKCFYRI
+590 IFEKCLYNI
-599 YENKGWNLTFGLHS
+599 YEKKGWNLTFGLHS
-613 YYLEKNKNNLSEEL
+613 YYLEENKNNLSEEL
-627 FDNNKLEEFYETTS
+627 FDNSKLEEFYKTTS
-641 HKYLFPNMQDLKD
+641 HKYLFPNMQDLKEE
-654 DVEYYINNE
+654 VAKYINK
-663 MTYEGEVKG
+663 MPYKGELKG

-696 NENNMFDEYTV
+696 NDMFDFD
-707 EKENKILKL
+707 I
-716 NTILNQNSVFELEG
+716 IFNQNSVFKLEG

-747 INEYRQVNKEI
+747 INEYRQVDKEI
-758 DNTKGLKHLLVIE
+758 NNKKGLKHLLVIE

-787 IGNPKGKAV
+787 IENPKGKAV

-833 KIIHR
+833 KIVHR

-849 NTIGVYPKD
+849 NTIGIYPED
-858 SIYLGNSKTGYTLC
+858 AIYLGNSKTGYALC

-886 EVKSEN
+886 EVESN
-892 KSDKQLYL
+892 NISDKNLYE
-900 KDIDDKIF
+900 KNIDEKIK
-908 NINKSII
+908 NINKSVI
-915 KNQLSEYISV
+915 KNQLSNDIYA
-925 WAVKT
+925 WACKT
-930 LVSMMYNPNAEEIFN
+930 LISLMYNPNDKELYEGLDFAYNEID
-945 GLNLAYEE
+945 
-953 IENKIDLS
+953 NKIRLDS
-961 FINLIPSNKYKKQ
+961 ISLIKCNNKK
-974 DYIKKCIY
+974 DYIIECIN
-982 ESIISLLV
+982 EAIISLLV

-1001 DKFVSLID
+1001 YEFVSLID
-1009 EIIKNPYILNEDND
+1009 EIIHNPIILNDVVNKEDEQD
-1023 KDEDDDI
+1023 GCEQDI
-1030 IIKNKDKLLEEFGSF
+1030 TKKLYLLNEFENF
-1045 YNREP
+1045 YNVEP

-1058 AQLYSKEYV
+1058 AQLYSKEYA
-1067 NNYNITKAIDNFTLK
+1067 NNNNITNSINDYTLLK
-1082 SNNQF
+1082 NNQF
-1087 VEDVKNYLENK
+1087 VEDVKNYLEYLENK
-1098 EKEVIK
+1098 EEKEVIK

>member
-1 MTENIENNTKVK
+1 MEDKKDIIINEFEKDTEKLGALTEN
-13 GFFKKE
+13 
-19 SKNLGNLT
+19 
-27 VDFIQ
+27 FIQ
-32 DFYPSYSVNND
+32 NFYPSYSVNND
-43 IVDSLQNKEKEDSL
+43 IAEEKENSL
-57 HLLNNSFTFYRICE
+57 DLLNSFTFYKICE
-71 CKIYDVEDRFEY
+71 CKIYDVDDRFEY
-83 FLEKLKKLFTTAYSI
+83 FLEKLKKLFTAAYSMN
-98 KRNICYGIVSNNG
+98 RNVYYGIVGNNG

-116 LGVYNKNSEDEAI
+116 LGVDAKNGENETI
-129 LPVIKGLLSG
+129 LSIIKGLLSG
-139 IKIEKYDKKFINEK
+139 IKIEKYDKKFVIEK
-153 DDNGKYKNRYVGC
+153 DDNGKDKKRYVGC

-179 QKKDLSSLIRSLNKQ
+179 QKKDLSPLIRSLNKE
-194 NYTIMVLCKPIN
+194 NYTIMILCKPLKKESIQNKIN
-206 EDKIQEKINKAI
+206 EAIN
-218 KIQDDCFAISKRT
+218 IQDKCFAISKRSISYQKGIAIGENKT
-231 LSLQTGKSEG
+231 TTEGVNYSKTQSSNFIMRLVDFFRGSQTETEGKSE
-241 DTQTKNYN
+241 
-249 ETKGKNENKSSGT
+249 
-262 SMSGAVPL
+262 
-270 AAAGAGLGSVIPGL
+270 SV
-284 GTVSGGLI
+284 
-292 GFIVGSTLN
+292 
-301 FNMNKQEG
+301 
-309 TNYSITEGYSKAI
+309 SKAI
-322 SKTITENESI
+322 SNTINENKSI

-342 ELMKMAENMIER
+342 ELMKMAESTIER

-365 TLVSY
+365 TVISY

-392 VTEILPPRVFPYFK
+392 VPEILPPVVFSYE
-406 NKDATEQAII
+406 NAIEEQAII

-421 DKNTKNKLCSLVTSE
+421 ENEKDYKNNLCSLITSE

-444 PIDNTFGF
+444 PIENTFGF

-463 FVKGENYKTLGYVC
+463 YLKKENDKTLGYVC
-477 EYENPLENVPFGLS
+477 EYDNPLDNVPFGLS
-491 EDDLNKHT
+491 EEDLNKHV

-509 TNTVKKILESIDKP
+509 TNTVKKILESVNEP

-529 VKKEYRNIK
+529 AKKEYRNIK
-538 KDVEVY
+538 KDIEVY

-590 IVEKCFYRI
+590 IVEKCLYRI
-599 YENKGWNLTFGLHS
+599 YEKKGWNLTFGLHS
-613 YYLEKNKNNLSEEL
+613 YYLEENKNNLLEEL
-627 FDNNKLEEFYETTS
+627 FDNKKLEEFYKTIS

-654 DVEYYINNE
+654 DVNYYINNE
-663 MTYEGEVKG
+663 MTYEGEIKG

-696 NENNMFDEYTV
+696 NDMFDFD
-707 EKENKILKL
+707 I
-716 NTILNQNSVFELEG
+716 IFNQNSVFELEG

-747 INEYRQVNKEI
+747 INEYRQVDKEI
-758 DNTKGLKHLLVIE
+758 NNKKGLKHLLVIE

-833 KIIHR
+833 KIVHR

-849 NTIGVYPKD
+849 NTIGIYPED
-858 SIYLGNSKTGYTLC
+858 AIYLGNSKTGYALC

-886 EVKSEN
+886 EVESN
-892 KSDKQLYL
+892 NISDKNLYE
-900 KDIDDKIF
+900 KNIDEKIK
-908 NINKSII
+908 NINKSVI
-915 KNQLSEYISV
+915 KNQLSKYISA
-925 WAVKT
+925 WAIKT
-930 LVSMMYNPNAEEIFN
+930 LISLMYNPNYKELYEGLGFAYNEID
-945 GLNLAYEE
+945 
-953 IENKIDLS
+953 NKIRLDS
-961 FINLIPSNKYKKQ
+961 ISLIKCNNKK
-974 DYIKKCIY
+974 DYIIECIN
-982 ESIISLLV
+982 EAIISLLV

-1001 DKFVSLID
+1001 DEFVSLID
-1009 EIIKNPYILNEDND
+1009 EIIHNPIILNDVVNKEDEQ
-1023 KDEDDDI
+1023 DECEQDI
-1030 IIKNKDKLLEEFGSF
+1030 TKKLYLLNEFENF

-1058 AQLYSKEYV
+1058 AQLYSKEYA
-1067 NNYNITKAIDNFTLK
+1067 NNNNITNSINDYTLLK
-1082 SNNQF
+1082 NNQF
-1087 VEDVKNYLENK
+1087 VEDVKNYLEYLENK
-1098 EKEVIK
+1098 EEKEVIK